1 MIKKIFCLL
10 CCIVAFV
17 LPSWAGGGDS
27 YYYKVTAT
35 AQPTGA
41 GKVYVSSTKEAAP
54 ADGDEKWKTEA
65 SATDK
70 KNSSQQAASK
80 EFWLYA
86 KPNEGYVLVN
96 WTKADG
102 SVQGTNK
109 IQSTGVLSSSEKV
122 ANNPKAYTFTA
133 HFAKAG
139 AVVVESADEL
149 LGGASIDKPS
159 NAVGDQVTL
168 TATADMFAGRFTGW
182 TTPSGTVVKD
192 SPYTFTVTEANKG
205 TYIANYEK
213 TDVST
218 TGIYC
223 YVHNVKFKRSLG
235 LMGISDK
242 TVSTDNR
249 YLKNSIMLLED
260 GSDIMRS
267 SPAFVLKLTGSPDGA
282 GGLTDANLEAQG
294 AESKVIAKQ
303 TFDFTN
309 QGDHWYIKG
318 SLGFRDVYMVD
329 YSDSRTQEEH
339 LGTVNH
345 PSLWNGANE
354 DDASYHWVVTPI
366 TELSKDFCFGAMPS
380 PKTKDE
386 AGKYYTTMY
395 TKFPYRCL
403 DGVKAYVLSSVDE
416 TGHKVVLSEIKSGEV
431 PSSTPVV
438 LECNST
444 KPVENRLLPLVEEPA
459 AIAET
464 NLLKGEIWLK
474 DENKTVKIDNK
485 DVIDESQYRTKF
497 DSQTMLVLSND
508 ELAFK
513 NVNNTDVLAG
523 GTGQTGTLTYIAN
536 NTCYLQ
542 VSSEMTEATT
552 FTIEKGETK
561 ETTLAGLSQEAADGV
576 TPYKLTGADLE
587 CVGAIASDNY
597 KYLVVKDGGHSTET
611 TSNKQSY
618 REYLIRSSY
627 NGGKENTTRQ
637 TAYDQS
643 NWILV
648 DLSGIAGAQVDNY
661 RNCKIA
667 SITGT
672 YHKENPRFVATQIV
686 LGDKTAPYA
695 PNHYIATN
703 FMTTYSTD
711 GTGNAVHDAAGNT
724 YYFMNPKDGEWAIV
738 AWAVWDKA
746 TQAFYVPASDDEG
759 TNAHGFTGGF
769 KVDLRYNEDDITDV
783 ERLDEQSDKG
793 QNVYTFP
800 ALIVKN
806 TATSASAPRRAAIT
820 LDTRKLSTTY
830 TVYPLSLSAGS
841 VVTGVSTVDQAKTV
855 SSVVYY
861 NLQGMA
867 SPTPHAG
874 LNVVVTR
881 YTDGST
887 QVAKVMRP

>member
-17 LPSWAGGGDS
+17 LPSWAAGGTD

-41 GKVYVSSTKEAAP
+41 GKVYVSSSKETAP
-54 ADGDEKWKTEA
+54 ADGDAKWKDEA
-65 SATDK
+65 EGTGSE
-70 KNSSQQAASK
+70 SSSGQAASK
-80 EFWLYA
+80 EFYLYA
-86 KPNEGYVLVN
+86 KPAEGYLFDK

-102 SVQGTNK
+102 TTEVSRQKNT
-109 IQSTGVLSSSEKV
+109 STGTLSSSSTEKSKP
-122 ANNPKAYTFTA
+122 AEYGYIA

-139 AVVVESADEL
+139 DVYVVSEDETI
-149 LGGASIDKPS
+149 GTAGIDKPK
-159 NAVGDQVTL
+159 NTVGDAVTL
-168 TATADMFAGRFTGW
+168 TAYPDIF
-182 TTPSGTVVKD
+182 SGTFKAWTKDGKVV
-192 SPYTFTVTEANKG
+192 STQNPYTFTVDEASKGKYVATFSKIDMQNKG
-205 TYIANYEK
+205 F
-213 TDVST
+213 
-218 TGIYC
+218 YC
-223 YVHNVKFKRSLG
+223 YVHNVAQSRSLG

-242 TVSTDNR
+242 TVSRSNR

-267 SPAFVLKLTGSPDGA
+267 SPAFVLKLTGSPDGF
-282 GGLTDANLEAQG
+282 GGLINANLEAQG
-294 AESKVIAKQ
+294 MGSKDISGN
-303 TFDFTN
+303 TFTFSN
-309 QGDHWYIKG
+309 AGDYLYIYGSAG
-318 SLGFRDVYMVD
+318 SLSAYMVD
-329 YSDSRTQEEH
+329 YADAFTQEEH
-339 LGTVNH
+339 VGKVNH
-345 PSLWNGANE
+345 PGIYNGPDAN
-354 DDASYHWVVTPI
+354 DKQFRWVVTPI

-380 PKTKDE
+380 SKTKDE

-403 DGVKAYVLSSVDE
+403 DGVKAYVVSSVDA
-416 TGHKVVLSEIKSGEV
+416 TAHKVVLSEIKSGEV
-431 PSSTPVV
+431 PSGTPVV
-438 LECNST
+438 LECTST
-444 KPVENRLLPLVEEPA
+444 KPVENRLLPLLEEPA

-474 DENKTVKIDNK
+474 DENKTE
-485 DVIDESQYRTKF
+485 DEYRAKF

-552 FTIEKGETK
+552 FTIEKGVTK

-576 TPYKLTGADLE
+576 TPYKLTGDDLE
-587 CVGAIASDNY
+587 CVGAIASDSY
-597 KYLVVKDGGHSTET
+597 KYLVVKDGGYSTET
-611 TSNKQSY
+611 TSNKQGY

-661 RNCKIA
+661 RNRKIA

-703 FMTTYSTD
+703 FMTAYSAD
-711 GTGNAVHDAAGNT
+711 GTGNKVEDAAGNT

-759 TNAHGFTGGF
+759 TNAHGFAGGF
-769 KVDLRYNEDDITDV
+769 KVDLRYNEGVITDV
-783 ERLDEQSDKG
+783 KMLDEQSDKG

-806 TATSASAPRRAAIT
+806 TATSASAPRRAAIKP
-820 LDTRKLSTTY
+820 DTRELSTTY

-855 SSVVYY
+855 RSVVYY

-887 QVAKVMRP
+887 QVTKVMRQ

>member
-1 MIKKIFCLL
+1 MLKKIFCLL

-17 LPSWAGGGDS
+17 LPSWAGGNT

-41 GKVYVSSTKEAAP
+41 GKVYVSEFNTEPKSADYEETKVLITSGKST
-54 ADGDEKWKTEA
+54 
-65 SATDK
+65 
-70 KNSSQQAASK
+70 QQAASM
-80 EFWLYA
+80 EFYLFA
-86 KPNEGYVLVN
+86 KPAEGYVFDK
-96 WTKADG
+96 WTKAD
-102 SVQGTNK
+102 STTEVSKQKST
-109 IQSTGVLSSSEKV
+109 STGMLTSSSKEES
-122 ANNPKAYTFTA
+122 NPAEYGYIAY
-133 HFAKAG
+133 FAKAG
-139 AVVVESADEL
+139 DVYVVSEDETI
-149 LGGASIDKPS
+149 GTAGIDKPK
-159 NAVGDQVTL
+159 NTVGEAVTL
-168 TATADMFAGRFTGW
+168 TAYPDMF
-182 TTPSGTVVKD
+182 SGTFKAWIKDGKVV
-192 SPYTFTVTEANKG
+192 STQNPYTFTVDEASKGKYVATFTKIDMQNKG
-205 TYIANYEK
+205 F
-213 TDVST
+213 
-218 TGIYC
+218 YC
-223 YVHNVKFKRSLG
+223 YVHNVNFKRSLG

-242 TVSTDNR
+242 NVSTSNR

-267 SPAFVLKLTGSPDGA
+267 SPAFVLKLTGSPDGF
-282 GGLTDANLEAQG
+282 GGLINANLEAQG
-294 AESKVIAKQ
+294 AASKDIAKKTY
-303 TFDFTN
+303 TFSKH
-309 QGDHWYIKG
+309 GDHFYITG
-318 SLGFRDVYMVD
+318 SAGSATAYMVD
-329 YSDSRTQEEH
+329 YADAFTQEEH
-339 LGTVNH
+339 VGKVNH
-345 PSLWNGANE
+345 PGLYNGANE
-354 DDASYHWVVTPI
+354 NDASYHWVVTPI
-366 TELSKDFCFGAMPS
+366 SEDSKDFCFGAMPS

-386 AGKYYTTMY
+386 ADKYYTTMY

-403 DGVKAYVLSSVDE
+403 DGVKAYVVSSVDE
-416 TGHKVVLSEIKSGEV
+416 TAHKVVLSEIKSGEV
-431 PSSTPVV
+431 PSGTPVV
-438 LECNST
+438 LECTST
-444 KPVENRLLPLVEEPA
+444 KPAENRLLPLVEEPA

-464 NLLKGEIWLK
+464 NRLKGEIWLK
-474 DENKTVKIDNK
+474 DENKT
-485 DVIDESQYRTKF
+485 EGEYRTKF

-523 GTGQTGTLTYIAN
+523 GTATGTLTYIAN
-536 NTCYLQ
+536 NTCYLR
-542 VSSEMTEATT
+542 VSSEMTKATT
-552 FTIEKGETK
+552 FTIEKGSSVVTK

-576 TPYKLTGADLE
+576 TPYKLTGDDLE
-587 CVGAIASDNY
+587 CVGAIASDSY

-611 TSNKQSY
+611 TSNKQGY
-618 REYLIRSSY
+618 REYIIRSSY

-661 RNCKIA
+661 RNCKIT

-703 FMTTYSTD
+703 FMTTYSAD

-759 TNAHGFTGGF
+759 TNAHGFAGGF

-783 ERLDEQSDKG
+783 KMLDEQSDKG

-820 LDTRKLSTTY
+820 PDTRELSTTY
-830 TVYPLSLSAGS
+830 TVYPLSLSVGS

>member
-17 LPSWAGGGDS
+17 LPSWAGGGN
-27 YYYKVTAT
+27 YYFKVTAT

-41 GKVYVSSTKEAAP
+41 GKVYVASSKEAAP
-54 ADGDEKWKTEA
+54 ADGDAKWKDEA
-65 SATDK
+65 EGTGSEY
-70 KNSSQQAASK
+70 SSGQAAST
-80 EFWLYA
+80 EFYLYA
-86 KPNEGYVLVN
+86 KPAEGYVFDK

-102 SVQGTNK
+102 TTEVSRQKKT
-109 IQSTGVLSSSEKV
+109 STGTLTSSSKEESKP
-122 ANNPKAYTFTA
+122 AEYGYIA

-139 AVVVESADEL
+139 DVYVVSEDETI
-149 LGGASIDKPS
+149 GTAGIDKPV
-159 NAVGDQVTL
+159 NTVGDAVTL
-168 TATADMFAGRFTGW
+168 TAYPDMF
-182 TTPSGTVVKD
+182 SGTFKAWTKDGKVVSTD
-192 SPYTFTVTEANKG
+192 NPYTFTVDEASKGKYVATFTKIDMQNKG
-205 TYIANYEK
+205 F
-213 TDVST
+213 
-218 TGIYC
+218 YC
-223 YVHNVKFKRSLG
+223 YVHNVNFKRSLG

-242 TVSTDNR
+242 NVSTSNR

-260 GSDIMRS
+260 GSDIMCS
-267 SPAFVLKLTGSPDGA
+267 SPAFVLKLTGSPDGF
-282 GGLTDANLEAQG
+282 GGLINANLEAQG
-294 AESKVIAKQ
+294 MGSKDISGK
-303 TFDFTN
+303 TFTFTN
-309 QGDHWYIKG
+309 HGDHLYIYG
-318 SLGFRDVYMVD
+318 SAGTNTAYMVD
-329 YSDSRTQEEH
+329 YNDAFTQEEH
-339 LGTVNH
+339 VGKVNH
-345 PSLWNGANE
+345 PGLYNGANE
-354 DDASYHWVVTPI
+354 NDASYHWVVTPI
-366 TELSKDFCFGAMPS
+366 SEDSKDFCFGAMPS

-386 AGKYYTTMY
+386 ADKYYTTMY

-403 DGVKAYVLSSVDE
+403 DGVKAYVVSSVDE
-416 TGHKVVLSEIKSGEV
+416 TAHKVVLSEIKSGEV
-431 PSSTPVV
+431 PSGTSVV

-459 AIAET
+459 AIAEN

-474 DENKTVKIDNK
+474 DENKTE
-485 DVIDESQYRTKF
+485 DEYRTKF

-523 GTGQTGTLTYIAN
+523 GTATGTLTYIAN
-536 NTCYLQ
+536 NTCYLT
-542 VSSEMTEATT
+542 VDSKMTEATT

-576 TPYKLTGADLE
+576 TPYKLTGDDLE
-587 CVGAIASDNY
+587 CVGAIVSDSY
-597 KYLVVKDGGHSTET
+597 KYLVVKDGGYSTET
-611 TSNKQSY
+611 TSNKQGY

-627 NGGKENTTRQ
+627 NGGKENTTKQ

-711 GTGNAVHDAAGNT
+711 GTGNAVQDAADNT

-738 AWAVWDKA
+738 AWAVWDK
-746 TQAFYVPASDDEG
+746 TKQAFYVPAKDDEG
-759 TNAHGFTGGF
+759 TNAHGFAGGF
-769 KVDLRYNEDDITDV
+769 TVDLRYNEGDITDV
-783 ERLDEQSDKG
+783 KMLDEQSDKG

-820 LDTRKLSTTY
+820 PDTRELSTTY
-830 TVYPLSLSAGS
+830 TVYPLSLNAGS

>member
-1 MIKKIFCLL
+1 MLKKIFCLL

-17 LPSWAGGGDS
+17 LPSWAGS
-27 YYYKVTAT
+27 NTYYYKVTAT
-35 AQPTGA
+35 AQPTGD
-41 GKVYVSSTKEAAP
+41 GKVYVASSKEAAP
-54 ADGDEKWKTEA
+54 ADGNAKWKDKAEVTK
-65 SATDK
+65 SA
-70 KNSSQQAASK
+70 NSTGKAASK

-86 KPNEGYVLVN
+86 KPAEGYVLVN

-102 SVQGTNK
+102 SVQGANK
-109 IQSTGVLSSSEKV
+109 IQSTGVLSSSKE
-122 ANNPKAYTFTA
+122 NESNPEAYTFTA

-242 TVSTDNR
+242 NVSRSNR

-318 SLGFRDVYMVD
+318 SLGFRDAYMVD
-329 YSDSRTQEEH
+329 YADAFTQEEH
-339 LGTVNH
+339 LGKVNH
-345 PSLWNGANE
+345 PGLYNGANE
-354 DDASYHWVVTPI
+354 NDASYHWVVTPI

-403 DGVKAYVLSSVDE
+403 DGVKAYVVSSVDE
-416 TGHKVVLSEIKSGEV
+416 TAHKVVLSEIKSGEV
-431 PSSTPVV
+431 PSGTPAV
-438 LECNST
+438 LECTST
-444 KPVENRLLPLVEEPA
+444 KPAENRLLPLVEEPA
-459 AIAET
+459 AIAEP

-474 DENKTVKIDNK
+474 DENKTE
-485 DVIDESQYRTKF
+485 DEYRTKF

-523 GTGQTGTLTYIAN
+523 GTATGTLTYIAN
-536 NTCYLQ
+536 NTCYLK

-552 FTIEKGETK
+552 FTIEKGSSVVTK

-576 TPYKLTGADLE
+576 TPYKLTGDDLE
-587 CVGAIASDNY
+587 CVGAIASDSY

-611 TSNKQSY
+611 TSNKQGY

-648 DLSGIAGAQVDNY
+648 DLSGITGAQVDNY
-661 RNCKIA
+661 RNRKIA

-703 FMTTYSTD
+703 FMTTYSAD
-711 GTGNAVHDAAGNT
+711 GTGNAVEDAARNT

-783 ERLDEQSDKG
+783 KMLDEQSDKG

-806 TATSASAPRRAAIT
+806 TATSASAPQRAAIT
-820 LDTRKLSTTY
+820 PDTRKLSTTY
-830 TVYPLSLSAGS
+830 TVYPLSLSARS

-855 SSVVYY
+855 RSVVYY

>member
-1 MIKKIFCLL
+1 MLKKIFCLL

-17 LPSWAGGGDS
+17 LPSWAGGS
-27 YYYKVTAT
+27 NYYFKVTAT

-41 GKVYVSSTKEAAP
+41 GKVYVAENPNSAP
-54 ADGDEKWKTEA
+54 ADGDAKWKDEA
-65 SATDK
+65 EGTGREYSTGEAAP
-70 KNSSQQAASK
+70 KN
-80 EFWLYA
+80 FWLYA

-102 SVQGTNK
+102 SVQGANK
-109 IQSTGVLSSSEKV
+109 MQSTGVLSSSEKD
-122 ANNPKAYTFTA
+122 ANNPAAFTFTA

-139 AVVVESADEL
+139 AVVVKTADEK
-149 LGGASIDKPS
+149 LGDVSIDNPT

-168 TATADMFAGRFTGW
+168 TATADMFASRFTGW
-182 TTPSGTVVKD
+182 TTPSGAVVKD
-192 SPYTFTVTEANKG
+192 NPYTFTVTEANKG

-223 YVHNVKFKRSLG
+223 FVHNVKFKRSLG
-235 LMGISDK
+235 LMGVSDK
-242 TVSTDNR
+242 TVSSDNR

-267 SPAFVLKLTGSPDGA
+267 SPAFVLKLTGKSDEKRGA
-282 GGLTDANLEAQG
+282 DNVSLEAQG
-294 AESKVIAKQ
+294 MESKKIANK
-303 TFDFTN
+303 TFSFTN
-309 QGDHWYIKG
+309 QGDHFYITG
-318 SLGFRDVYMVD
+318 SAGGVTAYMVD
-329 YSDSRTQEEH
+329 YNDAFTQEEH
-339 LGTVNH
+339 VGKVNH
-345 PSLWNGANE
+345 PGLYNGANE
-354 DDASYHWVVTPI
+354 GDASYHWVVTPI
-366 TELSKDFCFGAMPS
+366 TEDSKDFCFGAMPS

-403 DGVKAYVLSSVDE
+403 DGVKAYVVSSVD
-416 TGHKVVLSEIKSGEV
+416 TKAHKVVLSEIKSGEV
-431 PSSTPVV
+431 PSGTPVV
-438 LECNST
+438 LECTST

-474 DENKTVKIDNK
+474 DENKTE
-485 DVIDESQYRTKF
+485 DEYRTKF

-508 ELAFK
+508 ELTFK

-576 TPYKLTGADLE
+576 TPYKLTGDDLE
-587 CVGAIASDNY
+587 CVGAIASDSDSY
-597 KYLVVKDGGHSTET
+597 KYLVVKDGGHSTQT
-611 TSNKQSY
+611 TSNKQGY
-618 REYLIRSSY
+618 REYLIRSLY
-627 NGGKENTTRQ
+627 NGKENTTRQ

-648 DLSGIAGAQVDNY
+648 DLSGITGAQVDNY
-661 RNCKIA
+661 RNRKIA

-711 GTGNAVHDAAGNT
+711 GTGNAVQDAADNT

-746 TQAFYVPASDDEG
+746 TQAFYVPAKDDEG

-769 KVDLRYNEDDITDV
+769 KVDLRYNEGYITDV
-783 ERLDEQSDKG
+783 KMLDEQSDKG

-806 TATSASAPRRAAIT
+806 TATSASAPRRAAIKPNT
-820 LDTRKLSTTY
+820 GKLSTTY

>member
-1 MIKKIFCLL
+1 MKKIFCLL
-10 CCIVAFV
+10 CCIVAFA
-17 LPSWAGGGDS
+17 LSSWAGGTD
-27 YYYKVTAT
+27 YYYKVTAK

-41 GKVYVSSTKEAAP
+41 GKVYVASSKETAP
-54 ADGDEKWKTEA
+54 ADGDAKWEDKAEVTESA
-65 SATDK
+65 S
-70 KNSSQQAASK
+70 SSGDAASK
-80 EFWLYA
+80 EFYLYA
-86 KPNEGYVLVN
+86 KPADGYVFDK

-102 SVQGTNK
+102 TTEVSRQKNT
-109 IQSTGVLSSSEKV
+109 STGTLTSSSKEESKPAEYGYIAHFSKAGDV
-122 ANNPKAYTFTA
+122 YVVSEDETIGTAGIDNPKNT
-133 HFAKAG
+133 
-139 AVVVESADEL
+139 
-149 LGGASIDKPS
+149 
-159 NAVGDQVTL
+159 VGDAVTL
-168 TATADMFAGRFTGW
+168 TAYPDMF
-182 TTPSGTVVKD
+182 SGTFKAWTKDGKVV
-192 SPYTFTVTEANKG
+192 STQNPYTFTVDEASKGKYVATFSKIDMQNKG
-205 TYIANYEK
+205 F
-213 TDVST
+213 
-218 TGIYC
+218 YC

-242 TVSTDNR
+242 NVSRSNR

-267 SPAFVLKLTGSPDGA
+267 SPAFVLKLTGSPDGV

-294 AESKVIAKQ
+294 MGSKDISGN
-303 TFDFTN
+303 TFTFSN
-309 QGDHWYIKG
+309 KGDHFYIYG
-318 SLGFRDVYMVD
+318 SAGSVNAYMVD

-339 LGTVNH
+339 LGTVYH

-354 DDASYHWVVTPI
+354 NDASYHWVVTPI
-366 TELSKDFCFGAMPS
+366 SELSKDFCFGAMPS

-403 DGVKAYVLSSVDE
+403 DGVKAYVVSSVDE
-416 TGHKVVLSEIKSGEV
+416 TAHKVVLSEIKSGEV
-431 PSSTPVV
+431 PSGTPVV

-459 AIAET
+459 AIAEN

-474 DENKTVKIDNK
+474 DENKTE
-485 DVIDESQYRTKF
+485 DEYRTKF

-536 NTCYLQ
+536 NTCYLT
-542 VSSEMTEATT
+542 VDSKMTEATK
-552 FTIEKGETK
+552 FTIEKGSSVVTK

-576 TPYKLTGADLE
+576 TPYKLTGDDLE

-611 TSNKQSY
+611 TSNKQGY

-686 LGDKTAPYA
+686 PGDKTAPYA

-703 FMTTYSTD
+703 FMTTYSPD
-711 GTGNAVHDAAGNT
+711 GTGNAVQDAAGNT

-746 TQAFYVPASDDEG
+746 TQAFYVPANDDEG
-759 TNAHGFTGGF
+759 TNAHGFAGGF
-769 KVDLRYNEDDITDV
+769 KVDLRYNEGDITDV
-783 ERLDEQSDKG
+783 KTLDEQSDKG

-806 TATSASAPRRAAIT
+806 TATSASAPRRAAIKP
-820 LDTRKLSTTY
+820 DTRELSTTY

-855 SSVVYY
+855 RSVVYY

>member
-17 LPSWAGGGDS
+17 LPSWAGGS
-27 YYYKVTAT
+27 NYYFKVTAT

-41 GKVYVSSTKEAAP
+41 GKVYVAENPNSAP
-54 ADGDEKWKTEA
+54 ADGDAKWKDEA
-65 SATDK
+65 EGTGREY
-70 KNSSQQAASK
+70 SSGQAASK
-80 EFWLYA
+80 NFWLYA

-102 SVQGTNK
+102 SVQGANK
-109 IQSTGVLSSSEKV
+109 MQSTGVLSSSEKD
-122 ANNPKAYTFTA
+122 ANNPAAFTFTA

-139 AVVVESADEL
+139 AVVVKTADEK
-149 LGGASIDKPS
+149 LGDVSIDNPT

-168 TATADMFAGRFTGW
+168 TATADMFASRFTGW
-182 TTPSGTVVKD
+182 TTPSGAVVKD
-192 SPYTFTVTEANKG
+192 NPYTFTVTEANKG

-223 YVHNVKFKRSLG
+223 FVHNVKFKRSLG
-235 LMGISDK
+235 LMGVSDK
-242 TVSTDNR
+242 TVSSSNR

-267 SPAFVLKLTGSPDGA
+267 SPAFVLKLTGKSDEKRGA
-282 GGLTDANLEAQG
+282 DNVSLEAQG
-294 AESKVIAKQ
+294 MESKKIANK
-303 TFDFTN
+303 TFSFTN
-309 QGDHWYIKG
+309 QGDHFYITG
-318 SLGFRDVYMVD
+318 SAGGVTAYMVD
-329 YSDSRTQEEH
+329 YNDAFTQEEH
-339 LGTVNH
+339 VGKVNH
-345 PSLWNGANE
+345 PGLYNGANE
-354 DDASYHWVVTPI
+354 GDASYHWVVTPI
-366 TELSKDFCFGAMPS
+366 SEDSKDFCFGAMPS

-403 DGVKAYVLSSVDE
+403 DGVKAYVVSSVDE
-416 TGHKVVLSEIKSGEV
+416 TAHKVVLSEIKSGEV
-431 PSSTPVV
+431 PSGTPVV
-438 LECNST
+438 LECTST
-444 KPVENRLLPLVEEPA
+444 KPAENRLLPLVEEPA
-459 AIAET
+459 AIAEP

-474 DENKTVKIDNK
+474 DENKT
-485 DVIDESQYRTKF
+485 EGEYRTKF

-513 NVNNTDVLAG
+513 NVNNTDVLAS

-542 VSSEMTEATT
+542 VSSEMTEATP
-552 FTIEKGETK
+552 FTIEKASSVVTK

-576 TPYKLTGADLE
+576 TPYKLTGDDLE
-587 CVGAIASDNY
+587 CVGAIANDNY
-597 KYLVVKDGGHSTET
+597 KYLVVKDGGHSTEK
-611 TSNKQSY
+611 TSNKQGY

-686 LGDKTAPYA
+686 LGDKMAPYA

-703 FMTTYSTD
+703 FMTTYSAD
-711 GTGNAVHDAAGNT
+711 GTGNGVEDAAGNT

-738 AWAVWDKA
+738 AWAVWDK
-746 TQAFYVPASDDEG
+746 QAFYVPAKDDEG
-759 TNAHGFTGGF
+759 TNAHGFAGGF
-769 KVDLRYNEDDITDV
+769 KVDLRYNEGDITDV
-783 ERLDEQSDKG
+783 KMLDEQSDKG

-820 LDTRKLSTTY
+820 PDRRELSTTY
-830 TVYPLSLSAGS
+830 TVYPLSLSASS

-887 QVAKVMRP
+887 QVDKVMRP

>member
-17 LPSWAGGGDS
+17 LPSWAGGTD

-41 GKVYVSSTKEAAP
+41 GKVYVSESNTEPKSTDYEETKVLITS
-54 ADGDEKWKTEA
+54 GKST
-65 SATDK
+65 
-70 KNSSQQAASK
+70 QQAASM
-80 EFWLYA
+80 EFYLFA
-86 KPNEGYVLVN
+86 KPAEGYVFDK

-102 SVQGTNK
+102 TTEVSKQKST
-109 IQSTGVLSSSEKV
+109 STGMLTSSSKEQS
-122 ANNPKAYTFTA
+122 NPAKYGYIA
-133 HFAKAG
+133 HFSKAG
-139 AVVVESADEL
+139 DVYVVSEDETI
-149 LGGASIDKPS
+149 GTAGIDKPK
-159 NAVGDQVTL
+159 NTVGDAVTL
-168 TATADMFAGRFTGW
+168 TAYPDMF
-182 TTPSGTVVKD
+182 SGTFKAWTKDGKVV
-192 SPYTFTVTEANKG
+192 STQNPYTFTVDEASKGKYVANFTKIDMQNKG
-205 TYIANYEK
+205 F
-213 TDVST
+213 
-218 TGIYC
+218 YC
-223 YVHNVKFKRSLG
+223 YVHNVNFKRSLG

-242 TVSTDNR
+242 TVSSDKQHR
-249 YLKNSIMLLED
+249 YLVNSIMLLED

-267 SPAFVLKLTGSPDGA
+267 SPAFVLKLTGSSDGY
-282 GGLTDANLEAQG
+282 GGLENANLEAQG
-294 AESKVIAKQ
+294 AASKDIAKKTY
-303 TFDFTN
+303 TFSKH
-309 QGDHWYIKG
+309 GDHFYIYG
-318 SLGFRDVYMVD
+318 SAGGYSAYMVD
-329 YSDSRTQEEH
+329 YADAFTQEEH
-339 LGTVNH
+339 LGKVNH
-345 PSLWNGANE
+345 PGLYNGANE
-354 DDASYHWVVTPI
+354 NDASYHWVVTPI
-366 TELSKDFCFGAMPS
+366 SEDSKDFCFGAMPS

-386 AGKYYTTMY
+386 ADKYYTTMY

-403 DGVKAYVLSSVDE
+403 DGVKAYVVSSVD
-416 TGHKVVLSEIKSGEV
+416 TKAHKVVLSEIKSGEV
-431 PSSTPVV
+431 PSGTPVV
-438 LECNST
+438 LECTST

-474 DENKTVKIDNK
+474 DENKTE
-485 DVIDESQYRTKF
+485 DEYRTKF
-497 DSQTMLVLSND
+497 DSQKMLVLSND

-513 NVNNTDVLAG
+513 NVNNTDVLAS
-523 GTGQTGTLTYIAN
+523 GTVNVTVTDTLTYIAN
-536 NTCYLQ
+536 NTCYLT
-542 VSSEMTEATT
+542 VDSKMTEATT

-576 TPYKLTGADLE
+576 TPYKLTGDDLE

-597 KYLVVKDGGHSTET
+597 MYLVVKDGGYSTQK
-611 TSNKQSY
+611 TSNKQGY

-686 LGDKTAPYA
+686 PGDKTAPYA

-703 FMTTYSTD
+703 FMTTYSAD
-711 GTGNAVHDAAGNT
+711 GTGNAVQDAARNT

-746 TQAFYVPASDDEG
+746 TQAFYVPAKDDEG
-759 TNAHGFTGGF
+759 TNAHGFAGGF
-769 KVDLRYNEDDITDV
+769 KVDLRYNEGDITKV
-783 ERLDEQSDKG
+783 EMLDEQSDKG

-806 TATSASAPRRAAIT
+806 TATSASAPRRAAIKP
-820 LDTRKLSTTY
+820 DTGELSTTY

-855 SSVVYY
+855 RSVVYY

>member
-1 MIKKIFCLL
+1 MLKKIFCLL

-17 LPSWAGGGDS
+17 LPSWAGGTD

-41 GKVYVSSTKEAAP
+41 GKVYVASSEEAAP
-54 ADGDEKWKTEA
+54 ADGNANWK
-65 SATDK
+65 DK
-70 KNSSQQAASK
+70 AEVTGSENSSGDAASK
-80 EFWLYA
+80 EFYLYA
-86 KPNEGYVLVN
+86 KPADGYVFDK

-102 SVQGTNK
+102 TTEVSRQKNT
-109 IQSTGVLSSSEKV
+109 STGTLTSSSKEESKPAEYGYIAHFSKAGDV
-122 ANNPKAYTFTA
+122 YVVSEDETIGTAGIDNPKNT
-133 HFAKAG
+133 
-139 AVVVESADEL
+139 
-149 LGGASIDKPS
+149 
-159 NAVGDQVTL
+159 VGDAVTL
-168 TATADMFAGRFTGW
+168 TAYPDMF
-182 TTPSGTVVKD
+182 SGTFKAWTKDGKVV
-192 SPYTFTVTEANKG
+192 STQNPYTFTVDEASKGKYVATFSKIDMQNKG
-205 TYIANYEK
+205 F
-213 TDVST
+213 
-218 TGIYC
+218 YC

-242 TVSTDNR
+242 NVSRSNR

-267 SPAFVLKLTGSPDGA
+267 SPAFVLKLTGSPDGV

-294 AESKVIAKQ
+294 MGSKDISGN
-303 TFDFTN
+303 TFTFSN
-309 QGDHWYIKG
+309 KGDHLYIYG
-318 SLGFRDVYMVD
+318 SAGSVNAYMVD
-329 YSDSRTQEEH
+329 FADTRTQEEH
-339 LGTVNH
+339 FGTVNH
-345 PSLWNGANE
+345 PGLYNGANE

-366 TELSKDFCFGAMPS
+366 SELSKDFCFGAMPS

-403 DGVKAYVLSSVDE
+403 DGVKAYVVSSVD
-416 TGHKVVLSEIKSGEV
+416 TKAHKVVLSEIKSGEV
-431 PSSTPVV
+431 PSGTPVV
-438 LECNST
+438 LECAST

-464 NLLKGEIWLK
+464 NLLKGKIWLK
-474 DENKTVKIDNK
+474 DENKTE
-485 DVIDESQYRTKF
+485 DEYRTKF

-508 ELAFK
+508 QLAFK

-552 FTIEKGETK
+552 FTIEKGVTK

-576 TPYKLTGADLE
+576 TPYKLTGDDLE
-587 CVGAIASDNY
+587 CVGAIASDSY

-611 TSNKQSY
+611 TSNKQGY

-648 DLSGIAGAQVDNY
+648 DLSGITGAQVDNY

-686 LGDKTAPYA
+686 LGDKMAPYA

-711 GTGNAVHDAAGNT
+711 GTGNGVKDAAGNT

-738 AWAVWDKA
+738 AWAVWDK
-746 TQAFYVPASDDEG
+746 TKQAFYVPAKDDEG
-759 TNAHGFTGGF
+759 TNAHGFAGGF
-769 KVDLRYNEDDITDV
+769 KVDLRYNEGDITDV
-783 ERLDEQSDKG
+783 EMLDKQSDKG

-820 LDTRKLSTTY
+820 PDTRKLSTTY

-855 SSVVYY
+855 RSVVYY

>member
-10 CCIVAFV
+10 CCIVAFA
-17 LPSWAGGGDS
+17 LSSWAGGTD

-41 GKVYVSSTKEAAP
+41 GKVYVASTKEAAP

-65 SATDK
+65 STTDK

-86 KPNEGYVLVN
+86 KPAEGYVLVN

-109 IQSTGVLSSSEKV
+109 IQSTGVLSSSKE
-122 ANNPKAYTFTA
+122 NESNPEAYTFTA

-223 YVHNVKFKRSLG
+223 YVHNVAHSRSLG

-242 TVSTDNR
+242 TVSSDEQHR
-249 YLKNSIMLLED
+249 KLKNSIMLLED

-267 SPAFVLKLTGSPDGA
+267 SPAFVLKLTGKTDGS

-294 AESKVIAKQ
+294 MGSKDISGQ
-303 TFDFTN
+303 TFSFTN
-309 QGDHWYIKG
+309 QGDHFYITGSAG
-318 SLGFRDVYMVD
+318 SLNAYMVD
-329 YSDSRTQEEH
+329 YADAPTQEEH
-339 LGTVNH
+339 FGKVHH
-345 PSLWNGANE
+345 PGLYNGANE
-354 DDASYHWVVTPI
+354 NDKQYHWVVTPI

-403 DGVKAYVLSSVDE
+403 DGVKAYVVSSVD
-416 TGHKVVLSEIKSGEV
+416 TKAHKVVLTLIESGEV
-431 PSSTPVV
+431 PSGTPVV
-438 LECNST
+438 LECAST
-444 KPVENRLLPLVEEPA
+444 KPADNRLLPLVEEPA
-459 AIAET
+459 AIAEKK
-464 NLLKGEIWLK
+464 LLKGEIWLK
-474 DENKTVKIDNK
+474 DENKT
-485 DVIDESQYRTKF
+485 EGEYRTKF
-497 DSQTMLVLSND
+497 DSKTMLVLSND

-523 GTGQTGTLTYIAN
+523 GTATGTLTYIAN

-552 FTIEKGETK
+552 FTIEKASSVVTK

-576 TPYKLTGADLE
+576 TPYKLTGDDLE
-587 CVGAIASDNY
+587 CVGAIASDSYN
-597 KYLVVKDGGHSTET
+597 YLVVKDGGYSTQK
-611 TSNKQSY
+611 TSNKQGY

-648 DLSGIAGAQVDNY
+648 DLSGIADAQVDNY

-672 YHKENPRFVATQIV
+672 YREENPRFVATQIV

-703 FMTTYSTD
+703 FMTTYSAD
-711 GTGNAVHDAAGNT
+711 GTGNGVEDAAGNT

-746 TQAFYVPASDDEG
+746 THAFYVPAKDDEG
-759 TNAHGFTGGF
+759 TNAHGFAGGF
-769 KVDLRYNEDDITDV
+769 KVDLRYNEGDITTV
-783 ERLDEQSDKG
+783 KMLDEQSDKG

-800 ALIVKN
+800 ALIVKK

-820 LDTRKLSTTY
+820 PDTRELSTTY

-855 SSVVYY
+855 CSVVYY

>member
-1 MIKKIFCLL
+1 M
-10 CCIVAFV
+10 
-17 LPSWAGGGDS
+17 
-27 YYYKVTAT
+27 
-35 AQPTGA
+35 
-41 GKVYVSSTKEAAP
+41 
-54 ADGDEKWKTEA
+54 
-65 SATDK
+65 
-70 KNSSQQAASK
+70 
-80 EFWLYA
+80 
-86 KPNEGYVLVN
+86 
-96 WTKADG
+96 
-102 SVQGTNK
+102 
-109 IQSTGVLSSSEKV
+109 
-122 ANNPKAYTFTA
+122 
-133 HFAKAG
+133 
-139 AVVVESADEL
+139 VVESADEL
-149 LGGASIDKPS
+149 LGGALIDKPS

-182 TTPSGTVVKD
+182 KTPSGAVVKD
-192 SPYTFTVTEANKG
+192 NPYTFTVTEANKG
-205 TYIANYEK
+205 IYIANYAK
-213 TDVST
+213 SDVST

-223 YVHNVKFKRSLG
+223 YVHNLGHPRSLG

-242 TVSTDNR
+242 TVSRDNR

-267 SPAFVLKLTGSPDGA
+267 SPAFVLKLTGSPDGS
-282 GGLTDANLEAQG
+282 GGFKDANLEAQG
-294 AESKVIAKQ
+294 MGSKTISGK
-303 TFDFTN
+303 TFTFTN
-309 QGDHWYIKG
+309 QGDYFYIQG
-318 SLGFRDVYMVD
+318 SAGSVSAYMVD
-329 YSDSRTQEEH
+329 YADAFTQEEH
-339 LGTVNH
+339 LGKVNH
-345 PSLWNGANE
+345 PGIYNGPAAN
-354 DDASYHWVVTPI
+354 DKQFRWVVTPI

-403 DGVKAYVLSSVDE
+403 DGVKAYVVSSVDA
-416 TGHKVVLSEIKSGEV
+416 TAHKVVLSEIKSGEV
-431 PSSTPVV
+431 PSGTPVV
-438 LECNST
+438 LECTST

-474 DENKTVKIDNK
+474 DENKTE
-485 DVIDESQYRTKF
+485 DEYRTKF

-513 NVNNTDVLAG
+513 NVNNTDVLAS
-523 GTGQTGTLTYIAN
+523 GTVDVTVTDTLTYIAN
-536 NTCYLQ
+536 NTCYLT
-542 VSSEMTEATT
+542 VDSKMAEVTT

-576 TPYKLTGADLE
+576 TPYKLTGDDLE
-587 CVGAIASDNY
+587 CVAAIASDSY

-611 TSNKQSY
+611 TSNKQGY

-648 DLSGIAGAQVDNY
+648 DLSGITGAQVDNY

-703 FMTTYSTD
+703 FMTTYSPD
-711 GTGNAVHDAAGNT
+711 GTGNGVKDAAGNT

-746 TQAFYVPASDDEG
+746 TQAFYVPAKDDEG
-759 TNAHGFTGGF
+759 TNAHGFAGGF
-769 KVDLRYNEDDITDV
+769 KVDLRYNEGDITDV
-783 ERLDEQSDKG
+783 KRLDEQSDKG

-806 TATSASAPRRAAIT
+806 TATSASAPQRAAIT
-820 LDTRKLSTTY
+820 PDTRKLSTTY
-830 TVYPLSLSAGS
+830 TVYPLSLSARS

>member
-1 MIKKIFCLL
+1 MLKKIFCLL

-17 LPSWAGGGDS
+17 LPSWAGGS
-27 YYYKVTAT
+27 NYYFKVTAT

-41 GKVYVSSTKEAAP
+41 GKVYVAENPNSAP
-54 ADGDEKWKTEA
+54 ADGDAKWKDEA
-65 SATDK
+65 EGTGREY
-70 KNSSQQAASK
+70 SSGQAASK
-80 EFWLYA
+80 NFWLYA

-102 SVQGTNK
+102 SVQGANK
-109 IQSTGVLSSSEKV
+109 MQSTGVLSSSEKD
-122 ANNPKAYTFTA
+122 ANNPAAFTFTA

-139 AVVVESADEL
+139 AVVVKTADEK
-149 LGGASIDKPS
+149 LGDVSIDNPT

-168 TATADMFAGRFTGW
+168 TATADMFASRFTGW
-182 TTPSGTVVKD
+182 TTPSGAVVKD
-192 SPYTFTVTEANKG
+192 NPYTFTVTEANKG

-223 YVHNVKFKRSLG
+223 FVHNVKFKRSLG

-242 TVSTDNR
+242 NVSTSNR

-267 SPAFVLKLTGSPDGA
+267 SPAFVLKLTGKSDEKRGA
-282 GGLTDANLEAQG
+282 DNVSLEAQG
-294 AESKVIAKQ
+294 MESKKIANK
-303 TFDFTN
+303 TFSFTN
-309 QGDHWYIKG
+309 QGDHFYITG
-318 SLGFRDVYMVD
+318 SAGGVTAYMVD
-329 YSDSRTQEEH
+329 YNDAFTQEEH
-339 LGTVNH
+339 VGKVNH
-345 PSLWNGANE
+345 PGLYNGANE
-354 DDASYHWVVTPI
+354 GDASYHWVVTPI

-386 AGKYYTTMY
+386 ADKYYTTMY

-403 DGVKAYVLSSVDE
+403 DGVKAYVVSSVDE
-416 TGHKVVLSEIKSGEV
+416 TAHKVVLSEIKSGEV
-431 PSSTPVV
+431 PSGTSVV

-459 AIAET
+459 AIAENNLLKG

-474 DENKTVKIDNK
+474 DENKT
-485 DVIDESQYRTKF
+485 EGEYRTKF

-523 GTGQTGTLTYIAN
+523 GTATGTLTYIAN
-536 NTCYLQ
+536 NTCYLK
-542 VSSEMTEATT
+542 VSSEMTEATK

-576 TPYKLTGADLE
+576 TPYKLTGDDLE
-587 CVGAIASDNY
+587 CVAAIASDNY
-597 KYLVVKDGGHSTET
+597 KYLVVKDGGHSTQT
-611 TSNKQSY
+611 TSNKQGY

-627 NGGKENTTRQ
+627 NGGKENTTKQ

-661 RNCKIA
+661 RNRKIA

-703 FMTTYSTD
+703 FMTTYSAD
-711 GTGNAVHDAAGNT
+711 GTGNGVKDAAGNT

-738 AWAVWDKA
+738 AWAVWDKT
-746 TQAFYVPASDDEG
+746 TQAFYVPANDDEG
-759 TNAHGFTGGF
+759 TNAHGFAGGF
-769 KVDLRYNEDDITDV
+769 KVDLRYNEGVITDV
-783 ERLDEQSDKG
+783 KMLDEQSDKG

-820 LDTRKLSTTY
+820 PDTRELSTTY

>member
-1 MIKKIFCLL
+1 MLKKIFCLL

-17 LPSWAGGGDS
+17 LPSWAGGTD

-41 GKVYVSSTKEAAP
+41 GKVYVASSKEAAP
-54 ADGDEKWKTEA
+54 ADGDEKWKDEA
-65 SATDK
+65 EGTGSER
-70 KNSSQQAASK
+70 SSGDAASK
-80 EFWLYA
+80 EFYLYA
-86 KPNEGYVLVN
+86 KPAEGYLFDK
-96 WTKADG
+96 WTKVDG
-102 SVQGTNK
+102 TTEVSKQKNT
-109 IQSTGVLSSSEKV
+109 STGMLTSSSKDQ
-122 ANNPKAYTFTA
+122 NNPVEYGYIA
-133 HFAKAG
+133 HFSKAG
-139 AVVVESADEL
+139 DVYVVSEDETI
-149 LGGASIDKPS
+149 GTAGIDNPK
-159 NAVGDQVTL
+159 NTVGDAVTL
-168 TATADMFAGRFTGW
+168 TAYPDMF
-182 TTPSGTVVKD
+182 SGTFKAWTKDGKVV
-192 SPYTFTVTEANKG
+192 STQNPYTFTVDEASKGKYVATFSKIDMQNKG
-205 TYIANYEK
+205 F
-213 TDVST
+213 
-218 TGIYC
+218 YC

-242 TVSTDNR
+242 NVSRSNR

-267 SPAFVLKLTGSPDGA
+267 SPAFVLKLTGSPDGV

-294 AESKVIAKQ
+294 MGSKDISGN
-303 TFDFTN
+303 TFTFSN
-309 QGDHWYIKG
+309 KGDHFYIYG
-318 SLGFRDVYMVD
+318 SAGSVNAYMVD

-339 LGTVNH
+339 LGTVYH

-354 DDASYHWVVTPI
+354 NDASYHWVVTPI
-366 TELSKDFCFGAMPS
+366 SELSKDFCFGAMPS

-403 DGVKAYVLSSVDE
+403 DGVKAYVVSSVDE
-416 TGHKVVLSEIKSGEV
+416 TAHKVVLSEIKSGEV
-431 PSSTPVV
+431 PSGTPVV

-459 AIAET
+459 AIAEN

-474 DENKTVKIDNK
+474 DENKTE
-485 DVIDESQYRTKF
+485 DEYRTKF

-536 NTCYLQ
+536 NTCYLT
-542 VSSEMTEATT
+542 VDSKMTEATK
-552 FTIEKGETK
+552 FTIEKGSSVVTK

-576 TPYKLTGADLE
+576 TPYKLTGDDLE

-611 TSNKQSY
+611 TSNKQGY

-686 LGDKTAPYA
+686 PGDKTAPYA

-703 FMTTYSTD
+703 FMTTYSPD
-711 GTGNAVHDAAGNT
+711 GTGNAVQDAAGNT

-746 TQAFYVPASDDEG
+746 TQAFYVPANDDEG
-759 TNAHGFTGGF
+759 TNAHGFAGGF
-769 KVDLRYNEDDITDV
+769 KVDLRYNEGDITDV
-783 ERLDEQSDKG
+783 KTLDEQSDKG

-806 TATSASAPRRAAIT
+806 TATSASAPRRAAIKP
-820 LDTRKLSTTY
+820 DTRELSTTY

-855 SSVVYY
+855 RSVVYY

-887 QVAKVMRP
+887 QVTKVMRQ

>member
-17 LPSWAGGGDS
+17 LPSWAGD
-27 YYYKVTAT
+27 YYFKVTAT

-41 GKVYVSSTKEAAP
+41 GKVYVASSKETAP
-54 ADGDEKWKTEA
+54 ADGDAKWKDEA
-65 SATDK
+65 EGTGSEY
-70 KNSSQQAASK
+70 SIGEAASK

-86 KPNEGYVLVN
+86 KPAEGYLFDK

-102 SVQGTNK
+102 TTEVSRQKNT
-109 IQSTGVLSSSEKV
+109 STGSLTSSSKDQR
-122 ANNPKAYTFTA
+122 NPAEYGYIA
-133 HFAKAG
+133 HFSKAG
-139 AVVVESADEL
+139 DVYVVSEDETI
-149 LGGASIDKPS
+149 GTAGIDKPK
-159 NAVGDQVTL
+159 NTVGDAVTL
-168 TATADMFAGRFTGW
+168 TAYPDMF
-182 TTPSGTVVKD
+182 SGTFKAWTKDGKVV
-192 SPYTFTVTEANKG
+192 STQNPYTFTVDEASKGKYVATFTKIDMQNKG
-205 TYIANYEK
+205 F
-213 TDVST
+213 
-218 TGIYC
+218 YC
-223 YVHNVKFKRSLG
+223 YVHNVKFKHSLG

-242 TVSTDNR
+242 TVSRDNR

-267 SPAFVLKLTGSPDGA
+267 SPAFVLKLTGSPDGF
-282 GGLTDANLEAQG
+282 GGLIDANLEAQG
-294 AESKVIAKQ
+294 MGSKTISGK
-303 TFDFTN
+303 TFTFTN
-309 QGDHWYIKG
+309 KGDHLYIYG
-318 SLGFRDVYMVD
+318 SAGTTTAYMID
-329 YSDSRTQEEH
+329 FADTKTQEEH
-339 LGTVNH
+339 FGTVYH
-345 PSLWNGANE
+345 PGLFNGANE
-354 DDASYHWVVTPI
+354 DDASFHWVVTPI
-366 TELSKDFCFGAMPS
+366 SELSKDFCFGAMPS

-403 DGVKAYVLSSVDE
+403 DGVKAYVVSSVDA
-416 TGHKVVLSEIKSGEV
+416 TAHKVVLSEIKSGEV
-431 PSSTPVV
+431 PSGTPVV

-459 AIAET
+459 AIAEP

-474 DENKTVKIDNK
+474 DENKTE
-485 DVIDESQYRTKF
+485 DEYRTKF

-523 GTGQTGTLTYIAN
+523 GTATGTLTYIAN
-536 NTCYLQ
+536 NTCYLK
-542 VSSEMTEATT
+542 VSSEMTEVTT

-576 TPYKLTGADLE
+576 TPYKLTGDDLE
-587 CVGAIASDNY
+587 CVGAIASDSY

-611 TSNKQSY
+611 TSNKQGY

-686 LGDKTAPYA
+686 PGDKTAPYA

-746 TQAFYVPASDDEG
+746 KQAFYVPASDDEG

-783 ERLDEQSDKG
+783 KMLDEQSDKG

-806 TATSASAPRRAAIT
+806 TATSASAPQRAAIT
-820 LDTRKLSTTY
+820 PDTRKLSTTY
-830 TVYPLSLSAGS
+830 TVYPLSLSARS

>member
-17 LPSWAGGGDS
+17 LPSWAGGGN
-27 YYYKVTAT
+27 YYFKVTAT

-41 GKVYVSSTKEAAP
+41 GKVYVASSKEAAP
-54 ADGDEKWKTEA
+54 ADGDAKWKDEA
-65 SATDK
+65 EGTGSEY
-70 KNSSQQAASK
+70 SSGQAAST
-80 EFWLYA
+80 EFYLYA
-86 KPNEGYVLVN
+86 KPAEGYVFDK

-102 SVQGTNK
+102 TTEVSRQKKT
-109 IQSTGVLSSSEKV
+109 STGTLTSSSKEESKP
-122 ANNPKAYTFTA
+122 AEYGYIA

-139 AVVVESADEL
+139 DVYVVSEDETI
-149 LGGASIDKPS
+149 GTAGIDKPV
-159 NAVGDQVTL
+159 NTVGDAVTL
-168 TATADMFAGRFTGW
+168 TAYPDMF
-182 TTPSGTVVKD
+182 SGTFKAWTKDGKVVSTD
-192 SPYTFTVTEANKG
+192 NPYTFTVDEASKGKYVATFTKIDMQNKG
-205 TYIANYEK
+205 F
-213 TDVST
+213 
-218 TGIYC
+218 YC
-223 YVHNVKFKRSLG
+223 YVHNVNFKRSLG

-242 TVSTDNR
+242 NVSTSNR

-260 GSDIMRS
+260 GSDIMCS
-267 SPAFVLKLTGSPDGA
+267 SPAFVLKLTGSPDGF
-282 GGLTDANLEAQG
+282 GGLINANLEAQG
-294 AESKVIAKQ
+294 MGSKDISGK
-303 TFDFTN
+303 TFTFTN
-309 QGDHWYIKG
+309 HGDHLYIYG
-318 SLGFRDVYMVD
+318 SAGTNTAYMVD
-329 YSDSRTQEEH
+329 YNDAFTQEEH
-339 LGTVNH
+339 VGKVNH
-345 PSLWNGANE
+345 PGLYNGANE
-354 DDASYHWVVTPI
+354 NDASYHWVVTPI
-366 TELSKDFCFGAMPS
+366 SEDSKDFCFGAMPS

-386 AGKYYTTMY
+386 ADKYYTTMY

-403 DGVKAYVLSSVDE
+403 DGVKAYVVSSVDE
-416 TGHKVVLSEIKSGEV
+416 TAHKVVLSEIKSGEV
-431 PSSTPVV
+431 PSGTSVV

-459 AIAET
+459 AIAEN

-474 DENKTVKIDNK
+474 DENKTE
-485 DVIDESQYRTKF
+485 DEYRTKF

-576 TPYKLTGADLE
+576 TPYKLTGDDLE
-587 CVGAIASDNY
+587 CVGAIVSDSY
-597 KYLVVKDGGHSTET
+597 KYLVVKDGGYSTET
-611 TSNKQSY
+611 TSNKQGY

-627 NGGKENTTRQ
+627 NGGKENTTKQ

-711 GTGNAVHDAAGNT
+711 GTGNAVQDAADNT

-738 AWAVWDKA
+738 AWAVWDK
-746 TQAFYVPASDDEG
+746 TKQAFYVPAKDDEG
-759 TNAHGFTGGF
+759 TNAHGFAGGF
-769 KVDLRYNEDDITDV
+769 TVDLRYNEGDITDV
-783 ERLDEQSDKG
+783 KMLDEQSDKG

-820 LDTRKLSTTY
+820 PDTRELSTTY
-830 TVYPLSLSAGS
+830 TVYPLSLNAGS

>member
-1 MIKKIFCLL
+1 M
-10 CCIVAFV
+10 
-17 LPSWAGGGDS
+17 
-27 YYYKVTAT
+27 TAT

-41 GKVYVSSTKEAAP
+41 GKVYVSSSKETAP
-54 ADGDEKWKTEA
+54 ADGDAKWKDEA
-65 SATDK
+65 EGTGSE
-70 KNSSQQAASK
+70 SSSGQAASK
-80 EFWLYA
+80 EFYLYA
-86 KPNEGYVLVN
+86 KPAEGYLFDK

-102 SVQGTNK
+102 TTEVSRQKNT
-109 IQSTGVLSSSEKV
+109 STGTLSSSSTEKSKP
-122 ANNPKAYTFTA
+122 AEYGYIA

-139 AVVVESADEL
+139 DVYVVSEDETI
-149 LGGASIDKPS
+149 GTAGIDKPK
-159 NAVGDQVTL
+159 NTVGDAVTL
-168 TATADMFAGRFTGW
+168 TAYPDIF
-182 TTPSGTVVKD
+182 SGTFKAWTKDGKVV
-192 SPYTFTVTEANKG
+192 STQNPYTFTVDEASKGKYVATFSKIDMQNKG
-205 TYIANYEK
+205 F
-213 TDVST
+213 
-218 TGIYC
+218 YC
-223 YVHNVKFKRSLG
+223 YVHNVAQSRSLG

-242 TVSTDNR
+242 TVSRSNR

-267 SPAFVLKLTGSPDGA
+267 SPAFVLKLTGSPDGF
-282 GGLTDANLEAQG
+282 GGLINANLEAQG
-294 AESKVIAKQ
+294 MGSKDISGN
-303 TFDFTN
+303 TFTFSN
-309 QGDHWYIKG
+309 AGDYLYIYGSAG
-318 SLGFRDVYMVD
+318 SLSAYMVD
-329 YSDSRTQEEH
+329 YADAFTQEEH
-339 LGTVNH
+339 VGKVNH
-345 PSLWNGANE
+345 PGIYNGPDAN
-354 DDASYHWVVTPI
+354 DKQFRWVVTPI

-380 PKTKDE
+380 SKTKDE

-403 DGVKAYVLSSVDE
+403 DGVKAYVVSSVDA
-416 TGHKVVLSEIKSGEV
+416 TAHKVVLSEIKSGEV
-431 PSSTPVV
+431 PSGTPVV
-438 LECNST
+438 LECTST

-464 NLLKGEIWLK
+464 NLLKGNLLKGEIWLK
-474 DENKTVKIDNK
+474 DENKTE
-485 DVIDESQYRTKF
+485 DEYRTKF

-523 GTGQTGTLTYIAN
+523 GTGQMGTLTYIAN

-542 VSSEMTEATT
+542 VSSEMTEATP

-576 TPYKLTGADLE
+576 TPYKLTGDDLE
-587 CVGAIASDNY
+587 CVGAIASDSY

-611 TSNKQSY
+611 TSNKQGY
-618 REYLIRSSY
+618 REYLIRSLY
-627 NGGKENTTRQ
+627 NGKENTTRQ

-648 DLSGIAGAQVDNY
+648 DLSGITGAQVDNY

-703 FMTTYSTD
+703 FMTTYSAD

-746 TQAFYVPASDDEG
+746 TQAFYVPAKDDEG
-759 TNAHGFTGGF
+759 TNAHGFAGGF
-769 KVDLRYNEDDITDV
+769 KVDLRYNEGDITDV
-783 ERLDEQSDKG
+783 EMLDEQSDKG

-806 TATSASAPRRAAIT
+806 TATSASAPRRAAIKP
-820 LDTRKLSTTY
+820 DTRELSTTY

-855 SSVVYY
+855 RSVVYY

>member
-1 MIKKIFCLL
+1 MLKKIFCLL

-17 LPSWAGGGDS
+17 LPSWAGGTD

-41 GKVYVSSTKEAAP
+41 GKVYVSEFNTEPKSTDYEETKVLITS
-54 ADGDEKWKTEA
+54 GKST
-65 SATDK
+65 
-70 KNSSQQAASK
+70 QQAASM
-80 EFWLYA
+80 EFYLFA
-86 KPNEGYVLVN
+86 KPAEGYVFDK
-96 WTKADG
+96 WTKDDG
-102 SVQGTNK
+102 TTEVSKQKST
-109 IQSTGVLSSSEKV
+109 STGMLTSSSKEES
-122 ANNPKAYTFTA
+122 NPAKYGYIA
-133 HFAKAG
+133 HFSKAG
-139 AVVVESADEL
+139 DVYVVSEDETI
-149 LGGASIDKPS
+149 GTAGIDKPK
-159 NAVGDQVTL
+159 NTVGDAVTL
-168 TATADMFAGRFTGW
+168 TAYPDMF
-182 TTPSGTVVKD
+182 SGTFKAWTKDGKVV
-192 SPYTFTVTEANKG
+192 STQNPYTFTVDEASKGKYVATFSKIDMQNKG
-205 TYIANYEK
+205 F
-213 TDVST
+213 
-218 TGIYC
+218 YC
-223 YVHNVKFKRSLG
+223 YVHNVNFKRSLG

-242 TVSTDNR
+242 NVSSSNR
-249 YLKNSIMLLED
+249 YLTNSIMLLED

-267 SPAFVLKLTGSPDGA
+267 SPAFVLKLTGSSDGY
-282 GGLTDANLEAQG
+282 GGLENANLEAQG
-294 AESKVIAKQ
+294 AASKDIAKKTY
-303 TFDFTN
+303 TFSKH
-309 QGDHWYIKG
+309 GDHFYITG
-318 SLGFRDVYMVD
+318 SAGSATAYMVD
-329 YSDSRTQEEH
+329 YADAFTQEEH
-339 LGTVNH
+339 VGKVNH
-345 PSLWNGANE
+345 PGLYNGANE
-354 DDASYHWVVTPI
+354 NDASYHWVVTPI
-366 TELSKDFCFGAMPS
+366 SEDSKDFCFGAMPS

-403 DGVKAYVLSSVDE
+403 DGVKAYVVSNVDA
-416 TGHKVVLSEIKSGEV
+416 TAHKVVLSEIKSGEV
-431 PSSTPVV
+431 PSGTPVV
-438 LECNST
+438 LECTST
-444 KPVENRLLPLVEEPA
+444 KPAENRLLPLVEEPA
-459 AIAET
+459 AIDGD

-474 DENKTVKIDNK
+474 DENETEDK
-485 DVIDESQYRTKF
+485 YRKKF

-542 VSSEMTEATT
+542 VSSEMTEATP
-552 FTIEKGETK
+552 FTIEKGVTK

-576 TPYKLTGADLE
+576 TPYKLTGDDLE
-587 CVGAIASDNY
+587 CVGAIANDNY
-597 KYLVVKDGGHSTET
+597 KYLVVKDGGHSTEK
-611 TSNKQSY
+611 TSNNQGY

-648 DLSGIAGAQVDNY
+648 DLSGIDGAQVDNY

-672 YHKENPRFVATQIV
+672 CHKENPRFVATQIV
-686 LGDKTAPYA
+686 PGDKTAPYA

-703 FMTTYSTD
+703 FMTAYSAD
-711 GTGNAVHDAAGNT
+711 GTGNGVEDAAGNT

-738 AWAVWDKA
+738 AWAVWDKG
-746 TQAFYVPASDDEG
+746 TQAFYVPANDDEG
-759 TNAHGFTGGF
+759 TNAHGFAGGF
-769 KVDLRYNEDDITDV
+769 KVDLRYNEGDITDV
-783 ERLDEQSDKG
+783 KTLDEQSDKG

-806 TATSASAPRRAAIT
+806 TATSASAPRRAAIKP
-820 LDTRKLSTTY
+820 DTRELSTTY
-830 TVYPLSLSAGS
+830 TVYPLSLSARS

-881 YTDGST
+881 YTDGTT

>member
-17 LPSWAGGGDS
+17 LPSWAGGS
-27 YYYKVTAT
+27 NYYFKVTAT

-41 GKVYVSSTKEAAP
+41 GKVYVAENPNSAP
-54 ADGDEKWKTEA
+54 ADGDAKWKDEA
-65 SATDK
+65 EGTGREY
-70 KNSSQQAASK
+70 SSGQAASK
-80 EFWLYA
+80 NFWLYA

-102 SVQGTNK
+102 SVQGANK
-109 IQSTGVLSSSEKV
+109 MQSTGVLSSSEKDE
-122 ANNPKAYTFTA
+122 NNPAAFTFTA

-139 AVVVESADEL
+139 AVVVKTADEK
-149 LGGASIDKPS
+149 LGDVSIDNPT

-168 TATADMFAGRFTGW
+168 TATADMFASRFTGW
-182 TTPSGTVVKD
+182 TTPSGAVVKD
-192 SPYTFTVTEANKG
+192 NPYTFTVTEANKG

-223 YVHNVKFKRSLG
+223 FVHNVKFKRSLG

-242 TVSTDNR
+242 TVSSGNR

-267 SPAFVLKLTGSPDGA
+267 SPAFVLKLTGKSDEKRGA
-282 GGLTDANLEAQG
+282 DNVSLEAQG
-294 AESKVIAKQ
+294 MESKKIANK
-303 TFDFTN
+303 TFSFTN
-309 QGDHWYIKG
+309 QGDHFYITG
-318 SLGFRDVYMVD
+318 SAGGVTAYMVD
-329 YSDSRTQEEH
+329 YNDAFTQEEH
-339 LGTVNH
+339 VGKVNH
-345 PSLWNGANE
+345 PGLYNGANE
-354 DDASYHWVVTPI
+354 GDASYHWVVTPI

-403 DGVKAYVLSSVDE
+403 DGVKAYVVSSVDA
-416 TGHKVVLSEIKSGEV
+416 TAHKVVLSEIKSGEV
-431 PSSTPVV
+431 PSGTPVV

-459 AIAET
+459 AIAENNLLKG

-474 DENKTVKIDNK
+474 DENKT
-485 DVIDESQYRTKF
+485 EGEYRTKF

-536 NTCYLQ
+536 NTCYLT
-542 VSSEMTEATT
+542 VDSKMTEATK
-552 FTIEKGETK
+552 FTIEKGSSVVTK
-561 ETTLAGLSQEAADGV
+561 ETTLAGLSQEAADGF
-576 TPYKLTGADLE
+576 TPYKLTGDDLE
-587 CVGAIASDNY
+587 CVAAIASDSY

-618 REYLIRSSY
+618 REYLIRSLY
-627 NGGKENTTRQ
+627 NGKENTTRQ

-648 DLSGIAGAQVDNY
+648 DLSGITGAQVDNY

-703 FMTTYSTD
+703 FMTTYSAD

-746 TQAFYVPASDDEG
+746 TQAFYVPAKDDEG
-759 TNAHGFTGGF
+759 TNAHGFAGGF
-769 KVDLRYNEDDITDV
+769 KVDLRYNEGDITDV
-783 ERLDEQSDKG
+783 KMLDEQSDKG

-806 TATSASAPRRAAIT
+806 TATSASAPRRAAIKP
-820 LDTRKLSTTY
+820 DTRELSTTY

>member
-17 LPSWAGGGDS
+17 LPSWAGNN
-27 YYYKVTAT
+27 YYFKVTAT

-41 GKVYVSSTKEAAP
+41 GKVYVASSKEAAP
-54 ADGDEKWKTEA
+54 ADGNAKWKDEA
-65 SATDK
+65 EGTGSG
-70 KNSSQQAASK
+70 SSTGQAASK

-86 KPNEGYVLVN
+86 KPAEGYVLVN

-102 SVQGTNK
+102 SVQGANK
-109 IQSTGVLSSSEKV
+109 IQSTGVLSSSEKD
-122 ANNPKAYTFTA
+122 AKNPKAYTFTA

-182 TTPSGTVVKD
+182 TTPSGAVVKD
-192 SPYTFTVTEANKG
+192 NPYTFTVTEANKG

-223 YVHNVKFKRSLG
+223 YVHNLGHPRSLG

-242 TVSTDNR
+242 NVSRSNR
-249 YLKNSIMLLED
+249 YLENSIMLLED

-267 SPAFVLKLTGSPDGA
+267 SPAFVLKLTGSPDGS
-282 GGLTDANLEAQG
+282 GGLENANLETQG
-294 AESKVIAKQ
+294 VGSKDIAKKAF
-303 TFDFTN
+303 TFTN
-309 QGDHWYIKG
+309 QGDYFYIQGSVG
-318 SLGFRDVYMVD
+318 SLSAYMVD
-329 YSDSRTQEEH
+329 YADAFTQEEH
-339 LGTVNH
+339 VGKVNH
-345 PSLWNGANE
+345 PGIYNGPDAN
-354 DDASYHWVVTPI
+354 DKQFRWVVTPI

-403 DGVKAYVLSSVDE
+403 DGVKAYVVSSVD
-416 TGHKVVLSEIKSGEV
+416 TKAHKVVLSEIKSGEV
-431 PSSTPVV
+431 PSGTPVV

-459 AIAET
+459 AIAEK

-474 DENKTVKIDNK
+474 DENKTEDK
-485 DVIDESQYRTKF
+485 YRTKF

-523 GTGQTGTLTYIAN
+523 GTATGTLTYIAN
-536 NTCYLQ
+536 NTCYLPL
-542 VSSEMTEATT
+542 SSEMTEATP
-552 FTIEKGETK
+552 FTIEKGSSVVTK

-576 TPYKLTGADLE
+576 TPYKLTGDDLE
-587 CVGAIASDNY
+587 CVGAIASDSY

-611 TSNKQSY
+611 TSNKQGY

-746 TQAFYVPASDDEG
+746 KQAFYVPAKDDEG
-759 TNAHGFTGGF
+759 TNAHGFAGGF
-769 KVDLRYNEDDITDV
+769 KVDLRYNEGVITDV
-783 ERLDEQSDKG
+783 KMLDEQSDKG

-806 TATSASAPRRAAIT
+806 TATSASAPRRAAIKP
-820 LDTRKLSTTY
+820 DTRELSTTY

>member
-1 MIKKIFCLL
+1 MLKKIFCLL

-17 LPSWAGGGDS
+17 LPSWAGGTD

-41 GKVYVSSTKEAAP
+41 GKVYVSESNTEPKSTDYEDTKVLITS
-54 ADGDEKWKTEA
+54 EKST
-65 SATDK
+65 
-70 KNSSQQAASK
+70 QQAAST
-80 EFWLYA
+80 EFYLFA
-86 KPNEGYVLVN
+86 NPAEGYVFDK
-96 WTKADG
+96 WTKAD
-102 SVQGTNK
+102 STTEVSRQKNT
-109 IQSTGVLSSSEKV
+109 STGTLTSSSKEESKPAEYGYIAHFSKAGDV
-122 ANNPKAYTFTA
+122 YVVSEDETIGTAGIDNPKNT
-133 HFAKAG
+133 
-139 AVVVESADEL
+139 
-149 LGGASIDKPS
+149 
-159 NAVGDQVTL
+159 VGDAVTL
-168 TATADMFAGRFTGW
+168 TAYPDMF
-182 TTPSGTVVKD
+182 SGTFKAWTKDGKVV
-192 SPYTFTVTEANKG
+192 STQNPYTFTVDEASKG
-205 TYIANYEK
+205 KYVATFTKKDMEK
-213 TDVST
+213 K
-218 TGIYC
+218 GFYC
-223 YVHNVKFKRSLG
+223 YVHNVEHSRSLG

-242 TVSTDNR
+242 TVSSDKKHR
-249 YLKNSIMLLED
+249 YLVNSIMLLED

-267 SPAFVLKLTGSPDGA
+267 SPAFVLKLTGSSDGY
-282 GGLTDANLEAQG
+282 GGLENANLEAQG
-294 AESKVIAKQ
+294 AASKDIAKKTY
-303 TFDFTN
+303 TFSKH
-309 QGDHWYIKG
+309 GDHFYIYG
-318 SLGFRDVYMVD
+318 SAGGYSAYMVD
-329 YSDSRTQEEH
+329 YNDAFTQEEH
-339 LGTVNH
+339 VGKVNH
-345 PSLWNGANE
+345 PGLYNGANE
-354 DDASYHWVVTPI
+354 NDKQYHWVVTPI
-366 TELSKDFCFGAMPS
+366 SELSKDFCFGAMPS

-386 AGKYYTTMY
+386 ADKYYTTMY

-403 DGVKAYVLSSVDE
+403 DGVKAYVVSSVDE
-416 TGHKVVLSEIKSGEV
+416 TAHKVVLSEIKSGEV
-431 PSSTPVV
+431 PSGTPVV
-438 LECNST
+438 LECTST

-459 AIAET
+459 AIAEP

-474 DENKTVKIDNK
+474 DENKTE
-485 DVIDESQYRTKF
+485 DEYRTKF

-523 GTGQTGTLTYIAN
+523 GTATGTLTYIAN
-536 NTCYLQ
+536 NTCYLK

-576 TPYKLTGADLE
+576 TPYKLTGDDLE
-587 CVGAIASDNY
+587 CVGAIASDSY

-611 TSNKQSY
+611 TSNKQGY

-661 RNCKIA
+661 RNRKIT

-672 YHKENPRFVATQIV
+672 YHKENPRFVATQIM

-711 GTGNAVHDAAGNT
+711 GTGNGVEDAAGNT

-746 TQAFYVPASDDEG
+746 TQAFYVPAKDDEG
-759 TNAHGFTGGF
+759 TNAHGFAGGF
-769 KVDLRYNEDDITDV
+769 KVDLRYNEGVITDV
-783 ERLDEQSDKG
+783 KMLDEQSDKG

-806 TATSASAPRRAAIT
+806 TATSASAPRRAAIKP
-820 LDTRKLSTTY
+820 DTRKLSPTY

-855 SSVVYY
+855 RSVVYY

-887 QVAKVMRP
+887 QVTKVMRQ

>member
-17 LPSWAGGGDS
+17 LPSWAGS
-27 YYYKVTAT
+27 NYYFKVTAT

-41 GKVYVSSTKEAAP
+41 GKVYVASSKEAAP
-54 ADGDEKWKTEA
+54 ADGDAKWKDEA
-65 SATDK
+65 EVTGSA
-70 KNSSQQAASK
+70 SSSGKAASK

-86 KPNEGYVLVN
+86 KPAEGYVLVN

-102 SVQGTNK
+102 SVQGANK
-109 IQSTGVLSSSEKV
+109 IQSTGVLSSSED

-182 TTPSGTVVKD
+182 TTPSGAVVKD
-192 SPYTFTVTEANKG
+192 NPYTFTVTKANTG
-205 TYIANYEK
+205 IYIANYEK

-242 TVSTDNR
+242 TVSRDNR

-267 SPAFVLKLTGSPDGA
+267 SPAFVLKLTGSPDGS
-282 GGLTDANLEAQG
+282 GGLENANLEAQG
-294 AESKVIAKQ
+294 MGSKDISGK
-303 TFDFTN
+303 TFNFTN
-309 QGDHWYIKG
+309 QGDHFYIQG
-318 SLGFRDVYMVD
+318 SAGSVNAYMVD
-329 YSDSRTQEEH
+329 YADAFTKEEH
-339 LGTVNH
+339 LGKVNH
-345 PSLWNGANE
+345 PGLYNGANE
-354 DDASYHWVVTPI
+354 NDASYHWVVTPI
-366 TELSKDFCFGAMPS
+366 SEPSKDFCFGAMPS

-403 DGVKAYVLSSVDE
+403 DGVKAYVVSSVD
-416 TGHKVVLSEIKSGEV
+416 TKAHKVVLTLIESGEV
-431 PSSTPVV
+431 PSGTPVV
-438 LECNST
+438 LECAST
-444 KPVENRLLPLVEEPA
+444 KPAENRLLPLLEEPA
-459 AIAET
+459 AIDGD

-474 DENKTVKIDNK
+474 DENKTE
-485 DVIDESQYRTKF
+485 DEYRTKF

-523 GTGQTGTLTYIAN
+523 GTATGTLTYIAN

-552 FTIEKGETK
+552 FTIEKASSVVTK

-576 TPYKLTGADLE
+576 TPYKLTGDDLE
-587 CVGAIASDNY
+587 CVGAIASDSY
-597 KYLVVKDGGHSTET
+597 KYLVVKDGGYSTQT
-611 TSNKQSY
+611 TSNKQGY
-618 REYLIRSSY
+618 REYLIRSLY
-627 NGGKENTTRQ
+627 NGKENTTRQ

-672 YHKENPRFVATQIV
+672 YRKENPRFVATQIV
-686 LGDKTAPYA
+686 PGEKTAPYA

-703 FMTTYSTD
+703 FMTAYSAD

-746 TQAFYVPASDDEG
+746 TQAFYVPAKDDEG
-759 TNAHGFTGGF
+759 TNTHGFAGGF
-769 KVDLRYNEDDITDV
+769 KVDLRYNEGDITDV
-783 ERLDEQSDKG
+783 KMLDEQSDKG

-820 LDTRKLSTTY
+820 PDTRELSTTY

-855 SSVVYY
+855 RSVVYY

>member
-17 LPSWAGGGDS
+17 LPSWAGGS
-27 YYYKVTAT
+27 NYYFKVTAT

-41 GKVYVSSTKEAAP
+41 GKVYVSESNTEPKSTDYEETKVLITS
-54 ADGDEKWKTEA
+54 GKST
-65 SATDK
+65 
-70 KNSSQQAASK
+70 QQAASM
-80 EFWLYA
+80 EFYLFA
-86 KPNEGYVLVN
+86 KPAEGYVFDK
-96 WTKADG
+96 WTKAD
-102 SVQGTNK
+102 STTEVSKQKST
-109 IQSTGVLSSSEKV
+109 STGTLTSSSKERSKP
-122 ANNPKAYTFTA
+122 AEYGYIA
-133 HFAKAG
+133 HFSKAG
-139 AVVVESADEL
+139 DVYVVSEDETI
-149 LGGASIDKPS
+149 GTAGIDKPK
-159 NAVGDQVTL
+159 NTVGDAVTL
-168 TATADMFAGRFTGW
+168 TAYPDMF
-182 TTPSGTVVKD
+182 SGTFKAWIKDGKVV
-192 SPYTFTVTEANKG
+192 STQNPYTFTVDEASKGKYVATFTKIDMQNK
-205 TYIANYEK
+205 
-213 TDVST
+213 
-218 TGIYC
+218 GIYC

-242 TVSTDNR
+242 NVSSSNR

-267 SPAFVLKLTGSPDGA
+267 SPAFVLKLTGSSDGY
-282 GGLTDANLEAQG
+282 GGLENANLEAQG
-294 AESKVIAKQ
+294 VASKDIAKKTY
-303 TFDFTN
+303 TFSKH
-309 QGDHWYIKG
+309 GDHFYIYG
-318 SLGFRDVYMVD
+318 SAGGYSAYMVD
-329 YSDSRTQEEH
+329 YADTKTQEEH
-339 LGTVNH
+339 FGTVNH
-345 PSLWNGANE
+345 PGLYNGANE
-354 DDASYHWVVTPI
+354 NDASYHWVVTPI
-366 TELSKDFCFGAMPS
+366 SELSKDFCFGAMPS

-403 DGVKAYVLSSVDE
+403 DGVKAYVVSSVDE
-416 TGHKVVLSEIKSGEV
+416 TAHKVVLSEIKSGEV
-431 PSSTPVV
+431 PSGTPVV
-438 LECNST
+438 LECAST

-464 NLLKGEIWLK
+464 NLLKGNLLKGKIWLK
-474 DENKTVKIDNK
+474 DENKTE
-485 DVIDESQYRTKF
+485 DEYRTKF

-523 GTGQTGTLTYIAN
+523 GTATGTLTYIAN
-536 NTCYLQ
+536 NTCYLK

-576 TPYKLTGADLE
+576 TPYKLTGDDLE
-587 CVGAIASDNY
+587 CVGAIASESY

-611 TSNKQSY
+611 TSNKQGY

-648 DLSGIAGAQVDNY
+648 DLSGITGAQVDNY

-703 FMTTYSTD
+703 FMTNYSAD

-746 TQAFYVPASDDEG
+746 TQAFYVPAKDDEG
-759 TNAHGFTGGF
+759 TNAHGFAGGF
-769 KVDLRYNEDDITDV
+769 KVDLCYNEGDITNV

-806 TATSASAPRRAAIT
+806 TATSASAPRRAAIKP
-820 LDTRKLSTTY
+820 DTRKLSPTY

>member
-17 LPSWAGGGDS
+17 LPSWAAGGTD

-41 GKVYVSSTKEAAP
+41 GKVYVASSKETAP
-54 ADGDEKWKTEA
+54 ADGNAKWKDEA
-65 SATDK
+65 EVTVSE
-70 KNSSQQAASK
+70 NSSGKAASK

-86 KPNEGYVLVN
+86 KPAEGYVLVN

-109 IQSTGVLSSSEKV
+109 IQSTGVLYSSEKD

-192 SPYTFTVTEANKG
+192 NPYTFTVTEANKG
-205 TYIANYEK
+205 IYIANYAK
-213 TDVST
+213 SDVST

-242 TVSTDNR
+242 TVSSDEQHR
-249 YLKNSIMLLED
+249 KLKNSIMLLED

-267 SPAFVLKLTGSPDGA
+267 SPAFVLKLTGSPDGS
-282 GGLTDANLEAQG
+282 GGFKNANLEAQG
-294 AESKVIAKQ
+294 MGSKTISGK
-303 TFDFTN
+303 TFNFTN
-309 QGDHWYIKG
+309 QGDHFYIQG
-318 SLGFRDVYMVD
+318 SAGSYTAYMVD
-329 YSDSRTQEEH
+329 YADAFTQEEH
-339 LGTVNH
+339 VGKVNH
-345 PSLWNGANE
+345 PGLYNGANE
-354 DDASYHWVVTPI
+354 NDASYHWVVTPI
-366 TELSKDFCFGAMPS
+366 SELSKDFCFGAMPS
-380 PKTKDE
+380 SKTKDE
-386 AGKYYTTMY
+386 ADKYYTTMY

-403 DGVKAYVLSSVDE
+403 DGVKAYVVSSVDA
-416 TGHKVVLSEIKSGEV
+416 TAHKVVLSEIKSGEV
-431 PSSTPVV
+431 PSGTPVV
-438 LECNST
+438 LECTST
-444 KPVENRLLPLVEEPA
+444 KPVENRLLPLLEEPA

-474 DENKTVKIDNK
+474 DENDTTE
-485 DVIDESQYRTKF
+485 DEYRTKF

-523 GTGQTGTLTYIAN
+523 GTATGTLTYIAN
-536 NTCYLQ
+536 NTCYLPL
-542 VSSEMTEATT
+542 SSEMTEATT
-552 FTIEKGETK
+552 FTIEKGVTK

-576 TPYKLTGADLE
+576 TPYKLTGDDLE
-587 CVGAIASDNY
+587 CVGAIASDSY

-611 TSNKQSY
+611 TSNKQGY

-648 DLSGIAGAQVDNY
+648 DLSGITGAQVDNY
-661 RNCKIA
+661 RNRKIT

-711 GTGNAVHDAAGNT
+711 GTGNGVKDAAGNT

-746 TQAFYVPASDDEG
+746 TQAFYVPAKDDEG
-759 TNAHGFTGGF
+759 TNAHGFAGGF
-769 KVDLRYNEDDITDV
+769 KVDLRYNEGDITGV
-783 ERLDEQSDKG
+783 EMLDEQSDKG

-820 LDTRKLSTTY
+820 PDTRKLSTTY
-830 TVYPLSLSAGS
+830 TVYPLSLSARS

>member
-17 LPSWAGGGDS
+17 LPSWAGS
-27 YYYKVTAT
+27 NYYFKVTAT

-41 GKVYVSSTKEAAP
+41 GKVYVASSKEAAP
-54 ADGDEKWKTEA
+54 ADGDAKWKDEA
-65 SATDK
+65 EVTGSA
-70 KNSSQQAASK
+70 SSSGEAAST
-80 EFWLYA
+80 EFYLYA
-86 KPNEGYVLVN
+86 KPAEGYLFDK
-96 WTKADG
+96 WTKTDG
-102 SVQGTNK
+102 TTEVSRQKNT
-109 IQSTGVLSSSEKV
+109 STGTLTSSSKEESKP
-122 ANNPKAYTFTA
+122 AEYGYIA
-133 HFAKAG
+133 HFSKAG
-139 AVVVESADEL
+139 DVYVVSEDETI
-149 LGGASIDKPS
+149 GTAGIDKPK
-159 NAVGDQVTL
+159 NTVGDAVTL
-168 TATADMFAGRFTGW
+168 TAYPDMF
-182 TTPSGTVVKD
+182 SGTFKAWTKDGKVVSTD
-192 SPYTFTVTEANKG
+192 NPYTFTVDGASKG
-205 TYIANYEK
+205 KYVATFTKKDMGK
-213 TDVST
+213 T
-218 TGIYC
+218 GFYC

-242 TVSTDNR
+242 NVSRSNR

-267 SPAFVLKLTGSPDGA
+267 SPAFVLKLTGSPDGV

-294 AESKVIAKQ
+294 MGSKDIAKK
-303 TFDFTN
+303 TFTFTN
-309 QGDHWYIKG
+309 KGDHLYIYG
-318 SLGFRDVYMVD
+318 SAGSATAYMVD
-329 YSDSRTQEEH
+329 YADAFTQEEH
-339 LGTVNH
+339 LGKVNH
-345 PSLWNGANE
+345 PGLYNGANE
-354 DDASYHWVVTPI
+354 NDASYHWVVTPI
-366 TELSKDFCFGAMPS
+366 SEDSKDFCFGAMPS

-403 DGVKAYVLSSVDE
+403 DGVKAYVVSSVDA
-416 TGHKVVLSEIKSGEV
+416 TAHKVVLSEIKSGEV
-431 PSSTPVV
+431 PSGTPVV
-438 LECNST
+438 LECTST
-444 KPVENRLLPLVEEPA
+444 KPVENRLLPLLEEPA

-474 DENKTVKIDNK
+474 DENKTE
-485 DVIDESQYRTKF
+485 DEYRAKF

-523 GTGQTGTLTYIAN
+523 GTATGTLTYIAN
-536 NTCYLQ
+536 NTCYLT
-542 VSSEMTEATT
+542 VDSKMTEATT
-552 FTIEKGETK
+552 FTIEKGSSVVTK

-576 TPYKLTGADLE
+576 TPYKLTGDDLE
-587 CVGAIASDNY
+587 CVGAIASDSY
-597 KYLVVKDGGHSTET
+597 KYLVVKDGGYSTET
-611 TSNKQSY
+611 TSNKQGY

-661 RNCKIA
+661 RNRKIA

-703 FMTTYSTD
+703 FMTAYSTD
-711 GTGNAVHDAAGNT
+711 GTGNGVKDAAGNT

-746 TQAFYVPASDDEG
+746 TQAFYVPAKDDEG
-759 TNAHGFTGGF
+759 TNAHGFAGGF
-769 KVDLRYNEDDITDV
+769 KVDLRYNEGDITDV
-783 ERLDEQSDKG
+783 KMLDEQSDKG

-806 TATSASAPRRAAIT
+806 TATSASAPRRAAIKPNT
-820 LDTRKLSTTY
+820 GKLSTTY

>member
-1 MIKKIFCLL
+1 MLKKIFCLL

-17 LPSWAGGGDS
+17 LPSWAAGGTD
-27 YYYKVTAT
+27 YYYKVTAM
-35 AQPTGA
+35 AQPIGA
-41 GKVYVSSTKEAAP
+41 GKVYVASSKEAAP
-54 ADGDEKWKTEA
+54 ADGNAKWK
-65 SATDK
+65 DK
-70 KNSSQQAASK
+70 AEVTVSENSSGKAASK

-86 KPNEGYVLVN
+86 KPADGYLFDK

-102 SVQGTNK
+102 TTEVSRQKNT
-109 IQSTGVLSSSEKV
+109 STGMLYSSSKEKS
-122 ANNPKAYTFTA
+122 NPAEYGYIAY
-133 HFAKAG
+133 FAKAG
-139 AVVVESADEL
+139 DVYVVSEDETI
-149 LGGASIDKPS
+149 GTVGIDKPK
-159 NAVGDQVTL
+159 NTVGDAVTL
-168 TATADMFAGRFTGW
+168 TAYPDMF
-182 TTPSGTVVKD
+182 SGTFKAWTKDGKVV
-192 SPYTFTVTEANKG
+192 STQNPYTFTVDEASKGKYVATFSKIDMQNKG
-205 TYIANYEK
+205 F
-213 TDVST
+213 
-218 TGIYC
+218 YC

-242 TVSTDNR
+242 TVSSSNR

-267 SPAFVLKLTGSPDGA
+267 SPAFVLKLTGSPDGS
-282 GGLTDANLEAQG
+282 GGFKNANLEAQG
-294 AESKVIAKQ
+294 MGSKDISGK
-303 TFDFTN
+303 TFTFTN
-309 QGDHWYIKG
+309 KGDHLYIYG
-318 SLGFRDVYMVD
+318 SAGSATAYMVD
-329 YSDSRTQEEH
+329 FADAFTQEEH
-339 LGTVNH
+339 VGKVNH
-345 PSLWNGANE
+345 PGLYNGANE
-354 DDASYHWVVTPI
+354 NDASYHWVVTPI
-366 TELSKDFCFGAMPS
+366 SELSKDFCFGAMPS
-380 PKTKDE
+380 SKTKDE
-386 AGKYYTTMY
+386 ADKYYTTMY

-403 DGVKAYVLSSVDE
+403 DGVKAYVVSSVDA
-416 TGHKVVLSEIKSGEV
+416 TAHKVVLSEIKSGEV
-431 PSSTPVV
+431 PSGTPVV

-444 KPVENRLLPLVEEPA
+444 KPVENRLLPLLEEPA

-474 DENKTVKIDNK
+474 DENKT
-485 DVIDESQYRTKF
+485 EGEYRTKF

-523 GTGQTGTLTYIAN
+523 GTATGTLTYIAN

-576 TPYKLTGADLE
+576 TPYKLTGDDLE

-611 TSNKQSY
+611 TSNKQGY

-627 NGGKENTTRQ
+627 NGGKENTTKQ

-661 RNCKIA
+661 RNRKIT

-703 FMTTYSTD
+703 FMTAYSTD
-711 GTGNAVHDAAGNT
+711 GTGNGVKDAAGNT

-746 TQAFYVPASDDEG
+746 TQAFYVPANDDEG
-759 TNAHGFTGGF
+759 TNAHGFAGGF
-769 KVDLRYNEDDITDV
+769 KVDLRYNEGDITDV
-783 ERLDEQSDKG
+783 KMLDEQSDKG

-806 TATSASAPRRAAIT
+806 TATSASAPRRAAIKP
-820 LDTRKLSTTY
+820 DRRELSTTY

-855 SSVVYY
+855 RSVVYY

-887 QVAKVMRP
+887 QVTKVMRQ

>member
-1 MIKKIFCLL
+1 MATEDEAIGT
-10 CCIVAFV
+10 
-17 LPSWAGGGDS
+17 AGID
-27 YYYKVTAT
+27 
-35 AQPTGA
+35 
-41 GKVYVSSTKEAAP
+41 
-54 ADGDEKWKTEA
+54 
-65 SATDK
+65 
-70 KNSSQQAASK
+70 
-80 EFWLYA
+80 
-86 KPNEGYVLVN
+86 
-96 WTKADG
+96 
-102 SVQGTNK
+102 
-109 IQSTGVLSSSEKV
+109 
-122 ANNPKAYTFTA
+122 NPKN
-133 HFAKAG
+133 
-139 AVVVESADEL
+139 V
-149 LGGASIDKPS
+149 
-159 NAVGDQVTL
+159 VGDKVTL
-168 TATADMFAGRFTGW
+168 TAYPDMF
-182 TTPSGTVVKD
+182 SGTFKAWTKDGKVV
-192 SPYTFTVTEANKG
+192 STQNPYTFTVDEASKGKYVATFTKIDMQNK
-205 TYIANYEK
+205 
-213 TDVST
+213 
-218 TGIYC
+218 GIYC

-242 TVSTDNR
+242 TVSRDNR

-260 GSDIMRS
+260 NSDIMRS
-267 SPAFVLKLTGSPDGA
+267 SPAFVLKLTGTADGS
-282 GGLTDANLEAQG
+282 GGLKNANLEAQG
-294 AESKVIAKQ
+294 KGSKDIAKKTY
-303 TFDFTN
+303 TFSKH
-309 QGDHWYIKG
+309 GDHFYIYG
-318 SLGFRDVYMVD
+318 SAGSSTAYMVD
-329 YSDSRTQEEH
+329 YADAFTQEEH
-339 LGTVNH
+339 LGKVNH
-345 PSLWNGANE
+345 PGLYNGANE
-354 DDASYHWVVTPI
+354 NDASYHWVVTPI
-366 TELSKDFCFGAMPS
+366 SELSKDFCFGAMPS

-403 DGVKAYVLSSVDE
+403 DGVKAYVVSSVDE
-416 TGHKVVLSEIKSGEV
+416 TAHKVVLSEIKSGEV
-431 PSSTPVV
+431 PSITPVV
-438 LECNST
+438 LECTST
-444 KPVENRLLPLVEEPA
+444 KPVENRLLPLVEKPA
-459 AIAET
+459 AIAENNLLKG

-474 DENKTVKIDNK
+474 DENKT
-485 DVIDESQYRTKF
+485 EGEYRTKF

-508 ELAFK
+508 QLAFK

-523 GTGQTGTLTYIAN
+523 GTATDTLTYIAN

-542 VSSEMTEATT
+542 VSSEMNEATT
-552 FTIEKGETK
+552 FTIEKGVTK

-576 TPYKLTGADLE
+576 TPYKLTGDDLE
-587 CVGAIASDNY
+587 CVGAIASDSYSY
-597 KYLVVKDGGHSTET
+597 KYLVVKDGGHSTQT
-611 TSNKQSY
+611 TSNKQGY
-618 REYLIRSSY
+618 REYLIRSLY
-627 NGGKENTTRQ
+627 NGKENTTRQ

-648 DLSGIAGAQVDNY
+648 DLSGIAGVQVDNY

-711 GTGNAVHDAAGNT
+711 GTGNAVQDAADNT

-746 TQAFYVPASDDEG
+746 TQAFYVPAKDDEG
-759 TNAHGFTGGF
+759 TNAHGFAGGF
-769 KVDLRYNEDDITDV
+769 KVDLRYNEGYITDV
-783 ERLDEQSDKG
+783 KMLDEQSDKG

-820 LDTRKLSTTY
+820 PDTKELSTTY
-830 TVYPLSLSAGS
+830 TVYPLSLNAGS

>member
-17 LPSWAGGGDS
+17 LPSWAAGGTD

-41 GKVYVSSTKEAAP
+41 GKVYVASSKETAP
-54 ADGDEKWKTEA
+54 ADGNAKWKDEA
-65 SATDK
+65 EVTVSE
-70 KNSSQQAASK
+70 NSSGKAASK

-86 KPNEGYVLVN
+86 KPAEGYVLVN

-109 IQSTGVLSSSEKV
+109 IQSTGVLYSSEKD

-192 SPYTFTVTEANKG
+192 NPYTFTVTEANKG
-205 TYIANYEK
+205 IYIANYAK
-213 TDVST
+213 SDVST

-242 TVSTDNR
+242 TVSSDEQHR
-249 YLKNSIMLLED
+249 KLKNSIMLLED

-267 SPAFVLKLTGSPDGA
+267 SPAFVLKLTGSPDGS
-282 GGLTDANLEAQG
+282 GGFKNANLEAQG
-294 AESKVIAKQ
+294 MGSKTISGK
-303 TFDFTN
+303 TFNFTN
-309 QGDHWYIKG
+309 QGDHFYIQG
-318 SLGFRDVYMVD
+318 SAGSYTAYMVD
-329 YSDSRTQEEH
+329 YADAFTQEEH
-339 LGTVNH
+339 VGKVNH
-345 PSLWNGANE
+345 PGLYNGANE
-354 DDASYHWVVTPI
+354 NDASYHWVVTPI
-366 TELSKDFCFGAMPS
+366 SELSKDFCFGAMPS

-386 AGKYYTTMY
+386 ASKYYTTMY

-403 DGVKAYVLSSVDE
+403 DGVKAYVVSSVDA
-416 TGHKVVLSEIKSGEV
+416 TAHKVVLSEIKSGEV
-431 PSSTPVV
+431 PSGTPVV

-459 AIAET
+459 AIDGN

-474 DENKTVKIDNK
+474 DENKTE
-485 DVIDESQYRTKF
+485 DEYRTKF

-536 NTCYLQ
+536 NTCYLT
-542 VSSEMTEATT
+542 VDSKMTEATK
-552 FTIEKGETK
+552 FTIEKGSSVVTK

-576 TPYKLTGADLE
+576 TPYKLTGDDLE
-587 CVGAIASDNY
+587 CVAAIASDSY

-648 DLSGIAGAQVDNY
+648 DLSGITGAQVDNY

-703 FMTTYSTD
+703 FMTTYSAD

-746 TQAFYVPASDDEG
+746 TQAFYVPAKDDEG
-759 TNAHGFTGGF
+759 TNAHGFAGGF
-769 KVDLRYNEDDITDV
+769 KVDLCYNEGDITNV

-806 TATSASAPRRAAIT
+806 TATSASAPRRAAIKP
-820 LDTRKLSTTY
+820 DTRELSTTY

>member
-1 MIKKIFCLL
+1 MLKKIFCLL

-17 LPSWAGGGDS
+17 LPSWAGGS
-27 YYYKVTAT
+27 NYYFKVTAT

-41 GKVYVSSTKEAAP
+41 GKVYVAENPNSAP
-54 ADGDEKWKTEA
+54 ADGDAKWKDEA
-65 SATDK
+65 EGTGREY
-70 KNSSQQAASK
+70 SSGQAASK
-80 EFWLYA
+80 NFWLYA

-102 SVQGTNK
+102 SVQGANK
-109 IQSTGVLSSSEKV
+109 MQSTGVLSSSEKD
-122 ANNPKAYTFTA
+122 ANNPAAFTFTA

-139 AVVVESADEL
+139 AVVVKTADEK
-149 LGGASIDKPS
+149 LGDVSIDNPT

-168 TATADMFAGRFTGW
+168 TATADMFASRFTGW
-182 TTPSGTVVKD
+182 TTPSGAVVKD
-192 SPYTFTVTEANKG
+192 NPYTFTVTEANKG

-223 YVHNVKFKRSLG
+223 FVHNVKFKRSLG

-242 TVSTDNR
+242 NVSTSNR

-267 SPAFVLKLTGSPDGA
+267 SPAFVLKLTGKSDEKRGA
-282 GGLTDANLEAQG
+282 DNVSLEAQG
-294 AESKVIAKQ
+294 MESKKIANK
-303 TFDFTN
+303 TFSFTN
-309 QGDHWYIKG
+309 QGDHFYITG
-318 SLGFRDVYMVD
+318 SAGGVTAYMVD
-329 YSDSRTQEEH
+329 YNDAFTQEEH
-339 LGTVNH
+339 VGKVNH
-345 PSLWNGANE
+345 PGLYNGANE
-354 DDASYHWVVTPI
+354 GDASYHWVVTPI
-366 TELSKDFCFGAMPS
+366 SELSKDFCFGAMPS

-403 DGVKAYVLSSVDE
+403 DGVKAYVVSSVD
-416 TGHKVVLSEIKSGEV
+416 TKAHKVVLSEIKSGEV
-431 PSSTPVV
+431 PSGTPVV
-438 LECNST
+438 LECTST
-444 KPVENRLLPLVEEPA
+444 KPVENRLLPLLEEPA
-459 AIAET
+459 AIVGD

-474 DENKTVKIDNK
+474 DENKTE
-485 DVIDESQYRTKF
+485 DEYRTKF

-508 ELAFK
+508 DLAFK

-536 NTCYLQ
+536 NTCYLK

-552 FTIEKGETK
+552 FTIEKGSSVVTK

-576 TPYKLTGADLE
+576 TPYKLTGDDLE
-587 CVGAIASDNY
+587 CVGAIASDSY

-611 TSNKQSY
+611 TSNKQGY

-661 RNCKIA
+661 RNCKIT

-686 LGDKTAPYA
+686 PGDKTAPYA

-703 FMTTYSTD
+703 FMTTYSAD
-711 GTGNAVHDAAGNT
+711 GTGNKVEDAAGNT

-746 TQAFYVPASDDEG
+746 TQAFYVPAKDDEG
-759 TNAHGFTGGF
+759 TNAHGFAGGF
-769 KVDLRYNEDDITDV
+769 KVDLRYNEGDITDV
-783 ERLDEQSDKG
+783 EMLDKQSDKG

-806 TATSASAPRRAAIT
+806 AATSASSPRRRAAIT
-820 LDTRKLSTTY
+820 PDRRELSTTY

-855 SSVVYY
+855 SSVTYY
-861 NLQGMA
+861 NLQGQSSA
-867 SPTPHAG
+867 EPHAG

>member
-1 MIKKIFCLL
+1 MLKKIFCLL

-17 LPSWAGGGDS
+17 LPSWAGS
-27 YYYKVTAT
+27 NFYFKVTAT

-41 GKVYVSSTKEAAP
+41 GKVYVSESNTEPKSTDYEDTKVLITS
-54 ADGDEKWKTEA
+54 EKST
-65 SATDK
+65 
-70 KNSSQQAASK
+70 QQAAST
-80 EFWLYA
+80 EFYLYA
-86 KPNEGYVLVN
+86 KPAEGYLFDK

-102 SVQGTNK
+102 TTEVSRQKST
-109 IQSTGVLSSSEKV
+109 STGTLTSSSTDKS
-122 ANNPKAYTFTA
+122 NPAEYGYIA
-133 HFAKAG
+133 HFSKAG
-139 AVVVESADEL
+139 DVYVVSEDEKI
-149 LGGASIDKPS
+149 GTVGIDKPK
-159 NAVGDQVTL
+159 NTVGDAVTL
-168 TATADMFAGRFTGW
+168 TAYPDMF
-182 TTPSGTVVKD
+182 SGTFKAWTKDGKVV
-192 SPYTFTVTEANKG
+192 STQNPYTFTVDEASKGKYVATFSKIDMQNKG
-205 TYIANYEK
+205 F
-213 TDVST
+213 
-218 TGIYC
+218 YC

-242 TVSTDNR
+242 TVSSSNR

-267 SPAFVLKLTGSPDGA
+267 SPAFVLKLTGSPDGS
-282 GGLTDANLEAQG
+282 GGFKNANLEAQG
-294 AESKVIAKQ
+294 MGSKDISGK
-303 TFDFTN
+303 TFTFTN
-309 QGDHWYIKG
+309 KGDHLYIYG
-318 SLGFRDVYMVD
+318 SAGSATAYMVD
-329 YSDSRTQEEH
+329 FADAFTSEEH
-339 LGTVNH
+339 LGEVNH
-345 PSLWNGANE
+345 PGLYNGANE
-354 DDASYHWVVTPI
+354 NDASYHWVVTPI
-366 TELSKDFCFGAMPS
+366 SEDSKDFCFGAMPS

-386 AGKYYTTMY
+386 VGKYYTTMY

-403 DGVKAYVLSSVDE
+403 DGVKAYVVSSVD
-416 TGHKVVLSEIKSGEV
+416 TKAHKVVLSEIKSGEV
-431 PSSTPVV
+431 PSGTPVV

-444 KPVENRLLPLVEEPA
+444 KPVENRLLPLLEEPA

-474 DENKTVKIDNK
+474 DENKTE
-485 DVIDESQYRTKF
+485 DEYRTKF

-523 GTGQTGTLTYIAN
+523 GTATGTLTYIAN
-536 NTCYLQ
+536 NTCYLK
-542 VSSEMTEATT
+542 VSSEMTEVTT

-576 TPYKLTGADLE
+576 TPYKLTGDDLE
-587 CVGAIASDNY
+587 CVGAIASDSY

-611 TSNKQSY
+611 TSNKQGY

-686 LGDKTAPYA
+686 PGDKTAPYA

-746 TQAFYVPASDDEG
+746 TQAFYVPANDDEG
-759 TNAHGFTGGF
+759 TNAHGFAGGF
-769 KVDLRYNEDDITDV
+769 KVDLRYNEGDITDV
-783 ERLDEQSDKG
+783 EMLDEQSDKG

-806 TATSASAPRRAAIT
+806 TATSASAPRRAAIKP
-820 LDTRKLSTTY
+820 DTRELSTTY

-855 SSVVYY
+855 RSVVYY

>member
-1 MIKKIFCLL
+1 MLKKIFCLL

-17 LPSWAGGGDS
+17 LPSWAGGGN
-27 YYYKVTAT
+27 YYFKVTAT

-41 GKVYVSSTKEAAP
+41 GKVYVASSKEAAP
-54 ADGDEKWKTEA
+54 ADGDAKWK
-65 SATDK
+65 DK
-70 KNSSQQAASK
+70 AEGTGSEYSSGQAASTQ
-80 EFWLYA
+80 FYLYA
-86 KPNEGYVLVN
+86 KPAEGYVLVN

-102 SVQGTNK
+102 TTVLSRQKNT
-109 IQSTGVLSSSEKV
+109 STGALSSSSKDN
-122 ANNPKAYTFTA
+122 NNPAKYGYIA

-139 AVVVESADEL
+139 DVYVVSEDETI
-149 LGGASIDKPS
+149 GTVGIDKPK
-159 NAVGDQVTL
+159 NTVGDEVTL
-168 TATADMFAGRFTGW
+168 TAYPDMF
-182 TTPSGTVVKD
+182 SGTFKAWTKDGKVV
-192 SPYTFTVTEANKG
+192 STQNPYTFTVDEASKG
-205 TYIANYEK
+205 KYVATFTKKDMEK
-213 TDVST
+213 K
-218 TGIYC
+218 GFYC
-223 YVHNVKFKRSLG
+223 YVHNAAQSRSLG

-242 TVSTDNR
+242 NVSSSNR

-267 SPAFVLKLTGSPDGA
+267 SPAFVLKLTGSPDGF

-294 AESKVIAKQ
+294 MGSKDISGK
-303 TFDFTN
+303 TFTFTN
-309 QGDHWYIKG
+309 KGDHLYIYG
-318 SLGFRDVYMVD
+318 SAGTTTAYMID
-329 YSDSRTQEEH
+329 FADTKTQEEH
-339 LGTVNH
+339 FGTVYH
-345 PSLWNGANE
+345 PGLFNGANE
-354 DDASYHWVVTPI
+354 DDASFHWVVTPI
-366 TELSKDFCFGAMPS
+366 SEDSKDFCFGAMPS

-403 DGVKAYVLSSVDE
+403 DGVKAYVVSSVDE
-416 TGHKVVLSEIKSGEV
+416 TAHKVVLSEIKSGEV
-431 PSSTPVV
+431 PSGTPVV
-438 LECNST
+438 LECTST
-444 KPVENRLLPLVEEPA
+444 KPVENRLLPLLEEPA

-474 DENKTVKIDNK
+474 DENKTE
-485 DVIDESQYRTKF
+485 DEYRAKF

-523 GTGQTGTLTYIAN
+523 GTATGTLTYIAN
-536 NTCYLQ
+536 NTCYLT
-542 VSSEMTEATT
+542 VDSKMAEVTT

-576 TPYKLTGADLE
+576 TPYKLTGDDLE
-587 CVGAIASDNY
+587 CVAAIASDSY

-711 GTGNAVHDAAGNT
+711 GTGNGVKDAAGNT

-746 TQAFYVPASDDEG
+746 TQAFYVPANDDEG

-769 KVDLRYNEDDITDV
+769 KVDLRYNEGVITDV
-783 ERLDEQSDKG
+783 KMLDEQSDKG

-806 TATSASAPRRAAIT
+806 TATSASAPRRAAIKP
-820 LDTRKLSTTY
+820 DRRELSTTY

>member
-10 CCIVAFV
+10 CCIVAFA
-17 LPSWAGGGDS
+17 LSSWAGTN

-35 AQPTGA
+35 AEPTGA
-41 GKVYVSSTKEAAP
+41 GKVYVASSKETAP
-54 ADGDEKWKTEA
+54 ADGDAKWKGDQAETTA
-65 SATDK
+65 SA
-70 KNSSQQAASK
+70 SSTGQAAYK

-102 SVQGTNK
+102 SVQGANK
-109 IQSTGVLSSSEKV
+109 IQSTGVLYSSSTDK
-122 ANNPKAYTFTA
+122 NNPAAVTFTA

-159 NAVGDQVTL
+159 NVVGDQVTL
-168 TATADMFAGRFTGW
+168 TATADMFAGQFTGW
-182 TTPSGTVVKD
+182 TTPSGAVVKD
-192 SPYTFTVTEANKG
+192 NPYTFTVTEANKG
-205 TYIANYEK
+205 TYIANYAK
-213 TDVST
+213 SDVST

-223 YVHNVKFKRSLG
+223 YVHNVAHSRSLG
-235 LMGISDK
+235 LMGVSDK
-242 TVSTDNR
+242 TVSSDNR
-249 YLKNSIMLLED
+249 YLKNSIMLLEN

-267 SPAFVLKLTGSPDGA
+267 SPAFVLKLTGTADGS
-282 GGLTDANLEAQG
+282 GGFKNANLEAQG
-294 AESKVIAKQ
+294 MGSKDISGK
-303 TFDFTN
+303 TFSFTN
-309 QGDHWYIKG
+309 QGDHLYIYG
-318 SLGFRDVYMVD
+318 SAGSTTAYMVD
-329 YSDSRTQEEH
+329 YADAFTQEEH
-339 LGTVNH
+339 VGKVNH
-345 PSLWNGANE
+345 PGLYNGANE
-354 DDASYHWVVTPI
+354 NDKQYHWVVTPI

-380 PKTKDE
+380 AKTTDE

-395 TKFPYRCL
+395 TAFPYRCL
-403 DGVKAYVLSSVDE
+403 DGVKAYVVSSVDE
-416 TGHKVVLSEIKSGEV
+416 TAHKVVLSEIVSGEV
-431 PSSTPVV
+431 PSITPVV

-474 DENKTVKIDNK
+474 NENETEDK
-485 DVIDESQYRTKF
+485 YRTKF
-497 DSQTMLVLSND
+497 DNQKMLVLSND

-523 GTGQTGTLTYIAN
+523 GTATGTLTYIAN

-552 FTIEKGETK
+552 FTIEKASSVVPQ
-561 ETTLAGLSQEAADGV
+561 ETTLAGLSAMEADGT
-576 TPYKLTGADLE
+576 TPYKLTGDGLE
-587 CVGAIASDNY
+587 CVATVVDQSNDRE
-597 KYLVVKDGGHSTET
+597 YLVVKDGGHSVET
-611 TSNKQSY
+611 TSNKQGY
-618 REYLIRSSY
+618 KEYLIGSSY
-627 NGGKENTTRQ
+627 NGKQNATRQ

-643 NWILV
+643 NWMLV
-648 DLSGIAGAQVDNY
+648 DISGITGAKADNY

-672 YHKENPRFVATQIV
+672 YHKANPRFVATQIE
-686 LGDKTAPYA
+686 LGDKTAAYA

-703 FMTTYSTD
+703 FMTAYRAD
-711 GTGNAVHDAAGNT
+711 GSGNAVTDASGNT

-746 TQAFYVPASDDEG
+746 TQAFYVPAKDDEG
-759 TNAHGFTGGF
+759 HNVHGFAGGF
-769 KVDLRYNEDDITDV
+769 KVDLSYNEGDITDA
-783 ERLDEQSDKG
+783 EMLDTQSDKG

-800 ALIVKN
+800 ALIVKK
-806 TATSASAPRRAAIT
+806 APASASAPRRAAST
-820 LDTRKLSTTY
+820 PETKQLSTTY
-830 TVYPLSLSAGS
+830 TVYPLSLSAAS
-841 VVTGVSTVDQAKTV
+841 VVTGVTSVDKARTV
-855 SSVVYY
+855 SSVTYY
-861 NLQGMA
+861 NLQGQPSA
-867 SPTPHAG
+867 EPHEG
-874 LNVVVTR
+874 INIVKTV

>member
-1 MIKKIFCLL
+1 MLKKIFCLL

-17 LPSWAGGGDS
+17 LPSWAGGGN
-27 YYYKVTAT
+27 YYFKVTAT
-35 AQPTGA
+35 AQPTGV
-41 GKVYVSSTKEAAP
+41 GKVYVSESNTEPKSTDYEETKVLITS
-54 ADGDEKWKTEA
+54 GKST
-65 SATDK
+65 
-70 KNSSQQAASK
+70 QQAASM
-80 EFWLYA
+80 EFYLFA
-86 KPNEGYVLVN
+86 KPAEGYVFDK
-96 WTKADG
+96 WTKAD
-102 SVQGTNK
+102 STTEVSKQKST
-109 IQSTGVLSSSEKV
+109 STGTLTSSSKEESKP
-122 ANNPKAYTFTA
+122 AEYGYIA
-133 HFAKAG
+133 HFSKAG
-139 AVVVESADEL
+139 DVYVVSEDETI
-149 LGGASIDKPS
+149 GTAGIDKPK
-159 NAVGDQVTL
+159 NTVGDAVTL
-168 TATADMFAGRFTGW
+168 TAYPDMF
-182 TTPSGTVVKD
+182 SGTFKAWIKDGKVV
-192 SPYTFTVTEANKG
+192 STQNPYTFTVDEASKGKYVATFTKIDMQNK
-205 TYIANYEK
+205 
-213 TDVST
+213 
-218 TGIYC
+218 GIYC

-242 TVSTDNR
+242 NVSSSNR
-249 YLKNSIMLLED
+249 YLTNSIMLLED

-267 SPAFVLKLTGSPDGA
+267 SPAFVLKLTGSSDGY
-282 GGLTDANLEAQG
+282 GGLENANLEAQG
-294 AESKVIAKQ
+294 AASKDIAKKTY
-303 TFDFTN
+303 TFSKH
-309 QGDHWYIKG
+309 GDHFYITG
-318 SLGFRDVYMVD
+318 SAGSATAYMVD
-329 YSDSRTQEEH
+329 YADAFTQEEH
-339 LGTVNH
+339 VGKVNH
-345 PSLWNGANE
+345 PGLYNGANE
-354 DDASYHWVVTPI
+354 NDASYHWVVTPI
-366 TELSKDFCFGAMPS
+366 SEDSKDFCFGAMPS

-403 DGVKAYVLSSVDE
+403 DGVKAYVVSSVDA
-416 TGHKVVLSEIKSGEV
+416 TAHKVVLSEIKSGEV
-431 PSSTPVV
+431 PSGTPVV
-438 LECNST
+438 LECTST

-474 DENKTVKIDNK
+474 DENKTEDK
-485 DVIDESQYRTKF
+485 YRTKF

-536 NTCYLQ
+536 NTCYLP

-576 TPYKLTGADLE
+576 TPYKLTGDDLE

-611 TSNKQSY
+611 TSNKQGY

-627 NGGKENTTRQ
+627 NGGKENTTKQ

-648 DLSGIAGAQVDNY
+648 DLSGIAGAQVDDY

-686 LGDKTAPYA
+686 LGAKTAPYA

-703 FMTTYSTD
+703 FMTTYSAD
-711 GTGNAVHDAAGNT
+711 GTGNAVQDAAGNT

-746 TQAFYVPASDDEG
+746 KQAFYVPAKDDEG
-759 TNAHGFTGGF
+759 TNAHGFAGGF
-769 KVDLRYNEDDITDV
+769 KVDLRYNEGDIIDV
-783 ERLDEQSDKG
+783 KMLDEQSDKG

-820 LDTRKLSTTY
+820 PDRRELSTTY

>member
-1 MIKKIFCLL
+1 MLKKIFCLL

-17 LPSWAGGGDS
+17 LPSWAGGGN
-27 YYYKVTAT
+27 YYFKVTAT

-41 GKVYVSSTKEAAP
+41 GKVYVASSKEAAP
-54 ADGDEKWKTEA
+54 ADGDAKWK
-65 SATDK
+65 DK
-70 KNSSQQAASK
+70 AEGTGSEYSSGQAASTQ
-80 EFWLYA
+80 FYLYA
-86 KPNEGYVLVN
+86 KPAEGYVLVN

-102 SVQGTNK
+102 TTVLSRQKNT
-109 IQSTGVLSSSEKV
+109 STGALSSSSKDN
-122 ANNPKAYTFTA
+122 NNPAKYGYIA

-139 AVVVESADEL
+139 DVYVVSEDETI
-149 LGGASIDKPS
+149 GTVGIDKPK
-159 NAVGDQVTL
+159 NTVGDEVTL
-168 TATADMFAGRFTGW
+168 TAYPDMF
-182 TTPSGTVVKD
+182 SGTFKAWTKDGKVV
-192 SPYTFTVTEANKG
+192 STQNPYTFTVDEASKG
-205 TYIANYEK
+205 KYVATFTKKDMEK
-213 TDVST
+213 K
-218 TGIYC
+218 GFYC
-223 YVHNVKFKRSLG
+223 YVHNAAQSRSLG

-242 TVSTDNR
+242 NVSSSNR

-267 SPAFVLKLTGSPDGA
+267 SPAFVLKLTGSPDGF

-294 AESKVIAKQ
+294 MGSKDISGK
-303 TFDFTN
+303 TFTFTN
-309 QGDHWYIKG
+309 KGDHLYIYG
-318 SLGFRDVYMVD
+318 SAGTTTAYMID
-329 YSDSRTQEEH
+329 FADTKTQEEH
-339 LGTVNH
+339 FGTVYH
-345 PSLWNGANE
+345 PGLFNGANE
-354 DDASYHWVVTPI
+354 DDASFHWVVTPI
-366 TELSKDFCFGAMPS
+366 SEDSKDFCFGAMPS

-403 DGVKAYVLSSVDE
+403 DGVKAYVVSSVDE
-416 TGHKVVLSEIKSGEV
+416 TAHKVVLSEIKSGEV
-431 PSSTPVV
+431 PSGTPVV
-438 LECNST
+438 LECTST
-444 KPVENRLLPLVEEPA
+444 KPVENRLLPLLEEPA

-474 DENKTVKIDNK
+474 DENKTE
-485 DVIDESQYRTKF
+485 DEYRAKF

-523 GTGQTGTLTYIAN
+523 GTATGTLTYIAN
-536 NTCYLQ
+536 NTCYLT
-542 VSSEMTEATT
+542 VDSKMAEVTT

-576 TPYKLTGADLE
+576 TPYKLTGDDLE
-587 CVGAIASDNY
+587 CVAAIASDSY
-597 KYLVVKDGGHSTET
+597 KYLVVKDGGHSTQT
-611 TSNKQSY
+611 TSNKQGY

-648 DLSGIAGAQVDNY
+648 DLLGIAGAQVDNY
-661 RNCKIA
+661 RNCKIT

-672 YHKENPRFVATQIV
+672 YHKENPRFVATQIM

-711 GTGNAVHDAAGNT
+711 GTGNGVEDAAGNT

-746 TQAFYVPASDDEG
+746 TQAFYVPAKDDEG
-759 TNAHGFTGGF
+759 TNAHGFAGGF
-769 KVDLRYNEDDITDV
+769 KVDLRYNEGVITDV
-783 ERLDEQSDKG
+783 KMLDEQSDKG

-806 TATSASAPRRAAIT
+806 TATSASAPRRAAIKP
-820 LDTRKLSTTY
+820 DTRELSTTY

-855 SSVVYY
+855 RSVVYY

-887 QVAKVMRP
+887 QVTKVMRQ

>member
-1 MIKKIFCLL
+1 M
-10 CCIVAFV
+10 
-17 LPSWAGGGDS
+17 
-27 YYYKVTAT
+27 
-35 AQPTGA
+35 QGA
-41 GKVYVSSTKEAAP
+41 
-54 ADGDEKWKTEA
+54 
-65 SATDK
+65 
-70 KNSSQQAASK
+70 
-80 EFWLYA
+80 
-86 KPNEGYVLVN
+86 
-96 WTKADG
+96 
-102 SVQGTNK
+102 NK
-109 IQSTGVLSSSEKV
+109 IQSTGVLSSSKNDES
-122 ANNPKAYTFTA
+122 NPEAYTFTA

-149 LGGASIDKPS
+149 LGGALIDKPS

-182 TTPSGTVVKD
+182 KTPSGAVVKD
-192 SPYTFTVTEANKG
+192 NPYTFTVTEANKG
-205 TYIANYEK
+205 IYIANYAK
-213 TDVST
+213 SDVST

-223 YVHNVKFKRSLG
+223 YVHNLGHPRSLG

-242 TVSTDNR
+242 TVSRDNR

-267 SPAFVLKLTGSPDGA
+267 SPAFVLKLTGSPDGS
-282 GGLTDANLEAQG
+282 GGFKDANLEAQG
-294 AESKVIAKQ
+294 MGSKTISGK
-303 TFDFTN
+303 TFTFTN
-309 QGDHWYIKG
+309 QGDYFYIQG
-318 SLGFRDVYMVD
+318 SAGSVSAYMVD
-329 YSDSRTQEEH
+329 YADAFTQEEH
-339 LGTVNH
+339 LGKVNH
-345 PSLWNGANE
+345 PGIYNGPAAN
-354 DDASYHWVVTPI
+354 DKQFRWVVTPI

-403 DGVKAYVLSSVDE
+403 DGVKAYVVSSVDA
-416 TGHKVVLSEIKSGEV
+416 TAHKVVLSEIKSGEV
-431 PSSTPVV
+431 PSGTPVV
-438 LECNST
+438 LECTST

-474 DENKTVKIDNK
+474 DENKTE
-485 DVIDESQYRTKF
+485 DEYRTKF

-513 NVNNTDVLAG
+513 NVNNTDVLAS
-523 GTGQTGTLTYIAN
+523 GTVDVTVTDTLTYIAN
-536 NTCYLQ
+536 NTCYLT
-542 VSSEMTEATT
+542 VDSKMAEVTT

-576 TPYKLTGADLE
+576 TPYKLTGDDLE
-587 CVGAIASDNY
+587 CVAAIASDSY

-611 TSNKQSY
+611 TSNKQGY

-648 DLSGIAGAQVDNY
+648 DLSGITGAQVDNY

-703 FMTTYSTD
+703 FMTTYSPD
-711 GTGNAVHDAAGNT
+711 GTGNGVKDAAGNT

-746 TQAFYVPASDDEG
+746 TQAFYVPAKDDEG
-759 TNAHGFTGGF
+759 TNAHGFAGGF
-769 KVDLRYNEDDITDV
+769 KVDLRYNEGDITDV
-783 ERLDEQSDKG
+783 KRLDEQSDKG

-806 TATSASAPRRAAIT
+806 TATSASAPQRAAIT
-820 LDTRKLSTTY
+820 PDTRKLSTTY
-830 TVYPLSLSAGS
+830 TVYPLSLSARS

>member
-17 LPSWAGGGDS
+17 LPSWAGD
-27 YYYKVTAT
+27 YYFKVTAT

-41 GKVYVSSTKEAAP
+41 GKVYVASSKETAP
-54 ADGDEKWKTEA
+54 ADGNAKWK
-65 SATDK
+65 DK
-70 KNSSQQAASK
+70 AEGTGSESSIGEAASK

-86 KPNEGYVLVN
+86 KPAEGYLFDK

-102 SVQGTNK
+102 TTEVSRQKNT
-109 IQSTGVLSSSEKV
+109 STGSLTSSSKDQS
-122 ANNPKAYTFTA
+122 NPAEYGYIA
-133 HFAKAG
+133 HFSKAG
-139 AVVVESADEL
+139 DVYVVSEDETI
-149 LGGASIDKPS
+149 GTAGIDKPK
-159 NAVGDQVTL
+159 NTVGDAVTL
-168 TATADMFAGRFTGW
+168 TAYPDMF
-182 TTPSGTVVKD
+182 SGTFKAWTKDGKVV
-192 SPYTFTVTEANKG
+192 STQNPYTFTVDKASKG
-205 TYIANYEK
+205 KYVATFTKIDMQK
-213 TDVST
+213 K
-218 TGIYC
+218 GFYC
-223 YVHNVKFKRSLG
+223 YVHNVKFKHSLG

-242 TVSTDNR
+242 TVSRDNR

-260 GSDIMRS
+260 GIDIMRS
-267 SPAFVLKLTGSPDGA
+267 SPAFVLKLTGSPDGF

-294 AESKVIAKQ
+294 MGSKDISGKKF
-303 TFDFTN
+303 TFTN
-309 QGDHWYIKG
+309 KGDHLYIYG
-318 SLGFRDVYMVD
+318 SAGSATAYMVD
-329 YSDSRTQEEH
+329 FNDIDTQEEH
-339 LGTVNH
+339 VGKVYH
-345 PSLWNGANE
+345 PGLYNGANE
-354 DDASYHWVVTPI
+354 NDASYHWVVTPI
-366 TELSKDFCFGAMPS
+366 SEDSKDFCFGAMPS

-403 DGVKAYVLSSVDE
+403 DGVKAYVVSSVDE
-416 TGHKVVLSEIKSGEV
+416 TAHKVVLSEIKSGEV
-431 PSSTPVV
+431 PSGTPVV
-438 LECNST
+438 LECTST

-459 AIAET
+459 AIAEP

-474 DENKTVKIDNK
+474 DENKTEDK
-485 DVIDESQYRTKF
+485 YRTKF

-523 GTGQTGTLTYIAN
+523 GTATGTLTYIAN
-536 NTCYLQ
+536 NTCYLK

-576 TPYKLTGADLE
+576 TPYKLTGDDLE
-587 CVGAIASDNY
+587 CVGAIASDSY
-597 KYLVVKDGGHSTET
+597 KYLVVKDGGYSTQA
-611 TSNKQSY
+611 TSNKQGY

-648 DLSGIAGAQVDNY
+648 DLSGITGAQVDNY

-703 FMTTYSTD
+703 FMTTYSAD
-711 GTGNAVHDAAGNT
+711 GTGNGVEDAADNT

-746 TQAFYVPASDDEG
+746 TQAFYVPAKDDEG

-769 KVDLRYNEDDITDV
+769 KVDLRYNEGDITDV
-783 ERLDEQSDKG
+783 KMLDEQSDKG

-806 TATSASAPRRAAIT
+806 TATSASAPRRAAIKP
-820 LDTRKLSTTY
+820 DRRELSTTY

-855 SSVVYY
+855 RSVVYY

-887 QVAKVMRP
+887 QVTKVMRQ